1 MKSKFSYKSKRT
13 IIIAAVIT
21 VLLAGTATGVY
32 FFTKGNAQAQAAG
45 DGNTTMQ
52 EEQHGEAPIE
62 NQSGEQTTTPSNN
75 EQEETNQ
82 NQTGEQQTTE
92 EQQENQEQ
100 TTNTQST
107 QNNQT
112 TTTATTGEVPNQE
125 YVTER
130 EETIINPWETLTV
143 GWGPTQFAPIVA
155 TANLNANKSNLTIAK
170 IADKENVKTG
180 DTITYTISVENTG
193 DKVAKAIIYDNIPEG
208 TVLLDKDNKE
218 DENTKKL
225 TWRVTVEPGKVEKV
239 EFTVRVKSTEGTIK
253 NAAIVNGKTTNETKT
268 GVVNIKTTKIST
280 PSATPLHEMDQITYT
295 LTAKNSGDGE
305 GIVKISD
312 IVPQG
317 TTLVENSI
325 KLENKIYTEAELNEG
340 IDVTLGGKEE
350 KSITFTVT
358 INPFKEEKII
368 IRNAE
373 AKQDGENIPGT
384 EDEVEKEYVS
394 ININKEFVDKE
405 NIDKY
410 RPTEVL
416 FGLYA
421 NENSNAIITTT
432 TLNEQN
438 NWKGSFTGLDKYDL
452 ETKALINYDVREIEV
467 DKNYTPTYDS
477 ERKGN
482 NITFNFTNILKYENV
497 ITSVT
502 ANKIWNDNE
511 GKVGAR
517 TSVTFELYKD
527 GEATGITQT
536 ASDSLKWK
544 VTFQN
549 LQKYH
554 NDGTP
559 IKYTV
564 VEITKLEHYKEPS
577 YTNIGSVLFVTNT
590 IDYTTFS
597 KDVKIT
603 KKWVNPANTEHSDIT
618 IDLYQ
623 SGNQNVF
630 RTVTLKNGETEYT
643 FTNLPKYDSEG
654 NEYIYTAVEQNV
666 EGYTTSYSD
675 DKLTIINTINQE
687 NTVKVEGTKTW
698 VDPQGTEHPTITIN
712 LLKNGTIEDV
722 KTLENGTTT
731 YSFENLPKYKTND
744 DGSYILDENGNVQL
758 NVYTVTENAVEGYTS
773 AQNGTNF
780 TNTINQ
786 EKISVSGTKTWIAP
800 QGTEHPTI
808 TINLLKDSVKV
819 DSRELTNGIT
829 TYSFDNLDK
838 YDLTDGHE
846 YVYTVSEE
854 TVRGYTSAQD
864 GTNFTNTIKQE
875 KISVSGTKTWIDPQG
890 TEHPTITINLLKDGN
905 KVDFRELTN
914 GTTTYSFDNLEKYDL
929 TDGHEYVY
937 TVTENT
943 VEGYTTTQD
952 GTNFTNTIEQDN
964 SVSVV
969 GTKVWIDPQGTEHQT
984 ITITLLKDGE
994 KTDKIVTLENGNTQ
1008 YSFTGLDKY
1017 APDGHIYEY
1026 TVEETPVE
1034 GYTTTYSQDHKTI
1047 ITNTINQEKISVSG
1061 TKTWID
1067 PQGTEHPTITINL
1080 LRNGVE
1086 IDSRELANGTTTY
1099 SFDNLD
1105 KYAPDGSIYNYTVE
1119 EENVEGYT
1127 TTQNGTNFTNT
1138 IKQEKISVS
1147 GTKTWIDPQG
1157 TEHPTITINLLRNG
1171 VEIDSREL
1179 ANGTTT
1185 YSFDNLDKY
1194 APDGSIYNYTVE
1206 EENVEGYTTTQNG
1219 TNFTN
1224 TIKQEKISVSGTKT
1238 WIDPQGTEHPTITIN
1253 LLRNGVEIDSRELA
1267 NGTTT
1272 YSFDNLD
1279 KYAPDGSIY
1288 NYTVEEENVEG
1299 YTTTQNGTNFTNT
1312 IKQEK
1317 ISVSGTKTWI
1327 DPQGTEHPT
1336 ITINLLRNG
1345 VEIDSRE
1352 LANGTTTYSFDN
1364 LDKYAPDGSI
1374 YNYTVE
1380 EENVEG
1386 YTTTQNGTNFTNTI
1400 KQEKISVSGTKTW
1413 IDPQGTEHPTITI
1426 NLLRNGVEIDSR
1438 ELANGT
1444 TTYSF
1449 DNLDKYA
1456 PDGSIYNYTVE
1467 EENVEGYTTTQN
1479 GTDFT
1484 NTIEQDN
1491 TVEVAGTK
1499 TWVEPEGTTLVH
1511 PEITIDLLKNGQPTD
1526 KKVVLEN
1533 GTTEYKFENLPK
1545 YKVDENGEYVLD
1557 NNGNVQLNEYSV
1569 RERTVRNYD
1578 TSYDGYNIT
1587 NTFNQDIQG
1596 TIEITT
1602 TTTSQTS
1609 VKTPLDVVFVLDVSG
1624 SMNDN
1629 DKDKKMVNAVNS
1641 AITTIM
1647 KENPDSRIGVVAYSS
1662 KEDSQY
1668 SNTENAITLLE
1679 LGKYTPKTA
1688 GKYLTI
1694 QENVYYDYYWKEYYD
1709 TISTNVNEKNKTTIN
1724 VYGGTFTQAGIKAG
1738 ASILT
1743 NATTTYT
1750 TTVNGKEKTI
1760 TRTPVM
1766 ILLSD
1771 GDPTYYKT
1779 DFEGL
1784 TGSKQGN
1791 GNNTTENEAYYT
1803 IRTADHFKK
1812 QITSH
1817 YYGTTGTKSKFY
1829 TIGLNMSGTLS
1840 ETILNP
1846 TAENV
1851 NKCDSEGYDN
1861 YGWISK
1867 RNVKGKLYDK
1877 IIADGS
1883 ADKYSYADKSYVGT
1897 MTTTDLENIFNTII
1911 DDNSTSTEMRD
1922 ITLEESNARRVNL
1935 EGIDTSKEFKLTIES
1950 TTYNFETAQSNGYV
1964 KGNDT
1969 EGYYVDLTNVEKGTS
1984 ITISYHK

>member
-100 TTNTQST
+100 TTNTQAT

-143 GWGPTQFAPIVA
+143 GWGPTQFASIA
-155 TANLNANKSNLTIAK
+155 STANLTAKKSNLEIHKTVDKKSVK
-170 IADKENVKTG
+170 IG
-180 DTITYTISVENTG
+180 DTLTYTISVKNNG
-193 DKVAKAIIYDNIPEG
+193 DKVAKAIIYDNVPEG
-208 TVLLDKDNKE
+208 TVLLNKDNNE

-225 TWRVTVEPGKVEKV
+225 TWRVTVEPGETENV
-239 EFTVRVKSTEGTIK
+239 EFTVRVKAEKGTIK
-253 NAAIVNGKTTNETKT
+253 NSAIVNGKTTNETKT

-280 PSATPLHEMDQITYT
+280 PLATPLHEMDQITYT

-410 RPTEVL
+410 RPTEIL

-603 KKWVNPANTEHSDIT
+603 KKWVDPANTEHSDIT

-1138 IKQEKISVS
+1138 INQKKISVS
-1147 GTKTWIDPQG
+1147 GTKTWIAPQG
-1157 TEHPTITINLLRNG
+1157 AEHPTITINLLR
-1171 VEIDSREL
+1171 DSVKVDFREL
-1179 ANGTTT
+1179 TNGTTT
-1185 YSFDNLDKY
+1185 YLFDNLDKY
-1194 APDGSIYNYTVE
+1194 NLTDGHEYVYTVSE
-1206 EENVEGYTTTQNG
+1206 EIVEGYT
-1219 TNFTN
+1219 
-1224 TIKQEKISVSGTKT
+1224 S
-1238 WIDPQGTEHPTITIN
+1238 
-1253 LLRNGVEIDSRELA
+1253 A
-1267 NGTTT
+1267 
-1272 YSFDNLD
+1272 
-1279 KYAPDGSIY
+1279 
-1288 NYTVEEENVEG
+1288 
-1299 YTTTQNGTNFTNT
+1299 
-1312 IKQEK
+1312 
-1317 ISVSGTKTWI
+1317 
-1327 DPQGTEHPT
+1327 
-1336 ITINLLRNG
+1336 
-1345 VEIDSRE
+1345 
-1352 LANGTTTYSFDN
+1352 
-1364 LDKYAPDGSI
+1364 
-1374 YNYTVE
+1374 
-1380 EENVEG
+1380 
-1386 YTTTQNGTNFTNTI
+1386 
-1400 KQEKISVSGTKTW
+1400 
-1413 IDPQGTEHPTITI
+1413 
-1426 NLLRNGVEIDSR
+1426 
-1438 ELANGT
+1438 
-1444 TTYSF
+1444 
-1449 DNLDKYA
+1449 
-1456 PDGSIYNYTVE
+1456 
-1467 EENVEGYTTTQN
+1467 QN

-1499 TWVEPEGTTLVH
+1499 TWVDPEGTTLVH

-1578 TSYDGYNIT
+1578 TFYDGYNIT

-1602 TTTSQTS
+1602 TTPSQTS
-1609 VKTPLDVVFVLDVSG
+1609 VKTPLDVVFVLDVSE

-1629 DKDKKMVNAVNS
+1629 DNDKKMVNAVNS

-1779 DFEGL
+1779 DFKGL
-1784 TGSKQGN
+1784 TGSRQGS
-1791 GNNTTENEAYYT
+1791 GSDTTENEAYYT
-1803 IRTADHFKK
+1803 IRTADYYKQ

-1817 YYGTTGTKSKFY
+1817 YYGTTGTMSKFY

-1846 TAENV
+1846 TKANLEKC
-1851 NKCDSEGYDN
+1851 NKEGTEI
-1861 YGWISK
+1861 ISHWWGTTTE

-1877 IIADGS
+1877 IKNDGD
-1883 ADKYSYADKSYVGT
+1883 AGQYSYADKSYPGS
-1897 MTTTDLENIFNTII
+1897 MSSEDLQSIFNTII
-1911 DDNSTSTEMRD
+1911 NDNSTSTETRD

-1969 EGYYVDLTNVEKGTS
+1969 EGYYVDLTNVKKGTS

>member
-603 KKWVNPANTEHSDIT
+603 KKWVDPANTEHSDIT

-1127 TTQNGTNFTNT
+1127 TTQNGTNFINT
-1138 IKQEKISVS
+1138 INQKKISVS
-1147 GTKTWIDPQG
+1147 GTKTWIAPQG
-1157 TEHPTITINLLRNG
+1157 AEHPTITINLLR
-1171 VEIDSREL
+1171 DSVKVDFREL
-1179 ANGTTT
+1179 TNGTTT
-1185 YSFDNLDKY
+1185 YLFDNLDKY
-1194 APDGSIYNYTVE
+1194 NLTDGHEYVYTVSE
-1206 EENVEGYTTTQNG
+1206 EIVEGYT
-1219 TNFTN
+1219 
-1224 TIKQEKISVSGTKT
+1224 S
-1238 WIDPQGTEHPTITIN
+1238 
-1253 LLRNGVEIDSRELA
+1253 A
-1267 NGTTT
+1267 
-1272 YSFDNLD
+1272 
-1279 KYAPDGSIY
+1279 
-1288 NYTVEEENVEG
+1288 
-1299 YTTTQNGTNFTNT
+1299 
-1312 IKQEK
+1312 
-1317 ISVSGTKTWI
+1317 
-1327 DPQGTEHPT
+1327 
-1336 ITINLLRNG
+1336 
-1345 VEIDSRE
+1345 
-1352 LANGTTTYSFDN
+1352 
-1364 LDKYAPDGSI
+1364 
-1374 YNYTVE
+1374 
-1380 EENVEG
+1380 
-1386 YTTTQNGTNFTNTI
+1386 
-1400 KQEKISVSGTKTW
+1400 
-1413 IDPQGTEHPTITI
+1413 
-1426 NLLRNGVEIDSR
+1426 
-1438 ELANGT
+1438 
-1444 TTYSF
+1444 
-1449 DNLDKYA
+1449 
-1456 PDGSIYNYTVE
+1456 
-1467 EENVEGYTTTQN
+1467 QN

-1499 TWVEPEGTTLVH
+1499 TWVDPEGTTLVH

-1578 TSYDGYNIT
+1578 TFYDGYNIT

-1602 TTTSQTS
+1602 TTPSQTS
-1609 VKTPLDVVFVLDVSG
+1609 VKTPLDVVFVLDVSE

-1629 DKDKKMVNAVNS
+1629 DNDKKMVNAVNS

-1779 DFEGL
+1779 DFKGL
-1784 TGSKQGN
+1784 TGSRQGS
-1791 GNNTTENEAYYT
+1791 GSDTTENEAYYT
-1803 IRTADHFKK
+1803 IRTADYYKQ

-1817 YYGTTGTKSKFY
+1817 YYGTTGTMSKFY

-1846 TAENV
+1846 TKANLEKC
-1851 NKCDSEGYDN
+1851 NKEGTEI
-1861 YGWISK
+1861 ISHWWGTTTE

-1877 IIADGS
+1877 IKNDGD
-1883 ADKYSYADKSYVGT
+1883 AGQYSYADKSYPGS
-1897 MTTTDLENIFNTII
+1897 MSSEELQSIFNTII
-1911 DDNSTSTEMRD
+1911 NDNSTSTETRD

-1969 EGYYVDLTNVEKGTS
+1969 EGYYVDLTNVKKGTS

>member
-280 PSATPLHEMDQITYT
+280 PLATPLHEMDQITYT

-410 RPTEVL
+410 RPTEIL

-603 KKWVNPANTEHSDIT
+603 KKWVDPANTEHSDIT

-1105 KYAPDGSIYNYTVE
+1105 QYAPDGSIYNYTVE

-1138 IKQEKISVS
+1138 INQKKISVS

-1157 TEHPTITINLLRNG
+1157 TEHQTITINLLRNG

-1219 TNFTN
+1219 TNFIN
-1224 TIKQEKISVSGTKT
+1224 TINQKKISVSGTKT
-1238 WIDPQGTEHPTITIN
+1238 WIAPQGAEHPTITIN
-1253 LLRNGVEIDSRELA
+1253 LLRDSVKVDFRELT

-1272 YSFDNLD
+1272 YLFDNLD
-1279 KYAPDGSIY
+1279 KYNLTDGHEY
-1288 NYTVEEENVEG
+1288 VYTVSEEIVEG
-1299 YTTTQNGTNFTNT
+1299 YT
-1312 IKQEK
+1312 
-1317 ISVSGTKTWI
+1317 S
-1327 DPQGTEHPT
+1327 
-1336 ITINLLRNG
+1336 
-1345 VEIDSRE
+1345 
-1352 LANGTTTYSFDN
+1352 A
-1364 LDKYAPDGSI
+1364 
-1374 YNYTVE
+1374 
-1380 EENVEG
+1380 
-1386 YTTTQNGTNFTNTI
+1386 
-1400 KQEKISVSGTKTW
+1400 
-1413 IDPQGTEHPTITI
+1413 
-1426 NLLRNGVEIDSR
+1426 
-1438 ELANGT
+1438 
-1444 TTYSF
+1444 
-1449 DNLDKYA
+1449 
-1456 PDGSIYNYTVE
+1456 
-1467 EENVEGYTTTQN
+1467 QN

-1499 TWVEPEGTTLVH
+1499 TWVDPEGTTLVH

-1569 RERTVRNYD
+1569 REKTVRNYD

-1662 KEDSQY
+1662 KEDNNY
-1668 SNTENAITLLE
+1668 SNEADAVKLFE
-1679 LGKYTPKTA
+1679 LGKYTPKTN

-1694 QENVYYDYYWKEYYD
+1694 TDSSYYDYDRRQYYD
-1709 TISTNVNEKNKTTIN
+1709 KDIISTNVNEQSDKSIN

-1738 ASILT
+1738 AEMLMS
-1743 NATTTYT
+1743 AGTTYT

-1779 DFEGL
+1779 DFKGL
-1784 TGSKQGN
+1784 TGSRQGS
-1791 GNNTTENEAYYT
+1791 GSDTTENEAYYT
-1803 IRTADHFKK
+1803 IRTADYYKQ

-1817 YYGTTGTKSKFY
+1817 YYGTTGTMSKFY

-1846 TAENV
+1846 TKANLE
-1851 NKCDSEGYDN
+1851 KCNSEGTEI
-1861 YGWISK
+1861 ISHWWGTTTE

-1877 IIADGS
+1877 IKNDGD
-1883 ADKYSYADKSYVGT
+1883 AGQYSYADKSYTGS
-1897 MTTTDLENIFNTII
+1897 MSSEELQSIFNTII
-1911 DDNSTSTEMRD
+1911 NDNSTSTETRD

>member
-1 MKSKFSYKSKRT
+1 M
-13 IIIAAVIT
+13 
-21 VLLAGTATGVY
+21 
-32 FFTKGNAQAQAAG
+32 
-45 DGNTTMQ
+45 
-52 EEQHGEAPIE
+52 E
-62 NQSGEQTTTPSNN
+62 
-75 EQEETNQ
+75 
-82 NQTGEQQTTE
+82 
-92 EQQENQEQ
+92 
-100 TTNTQST
+100 
-107 QNNQT
+107 
-112 TTTATTGEVPNQE
+112 
-125 YVTER
+125 
-130 EETIINPWETLTV
+130 
-143 GWGPTQFAPIVA
+143 
-155 TANLNANKSNLTIAK
+155 K
-170 IADKENVKTG
+170 I
-180 DTITYTISVENTG
+180 
-193 DKVAKAIIYDNIPEG
+193 
-208 TVLLDKDNKE
+208 
-218 DENTKKL
+218 
-225 TWRVTVEPGKVEKV
+225 
-239 EFTVRVKSTEGTIK
+239 F
-253 NAAIVNGKTTNETKT
+253 
-268 GVVNIKTTKIST
+268 
-280 PSATPLHEMDQITYT
+280 
-295 LTAKNSGDGE
+295 
-305 GIVKISD
+305 
-312 IVPQG
+312 
-317 TTLVENSI
+317 
-325 KLENKIYTEAELNEG
+325 
-340 IDVTLGGKEE
+340 
-350 KSITFTVT
+350 
-358 INPFKEEKII
+358 EEKII

-410 RPTEVL
+410 RPTEIL

-603 KKWVNPANTEHSDIT
+603 KKWVDPANTEHSDIT

-1105 KYAPDGSIYNYTVE
+1105 QYAPDGSIYNYTVE

-1138 IKQEKISVS
+1138 INQKKISVS
-1147 GTKTWIDPQG
+1147 GTKTWVDPQG
-1157 TEHPTITINLLRNG
+1157 TEHQTITINLLRNG

-1219 TNFTN
+1219 TNFIN
-1224 TIKQEKISVSGTKT
+1224 TINQKKISVSGTKT
-1238 WIDPQGTEHPTITIN
+1238 WIAPQGAEHPTITIN
-1253 LLRNGVEIDSRELA
+1253 LLRDSVKVDFRELT

-1272 YSFDNLD
+1272 YLFDNLD
-1279 KYAPDGSIY
+1279 KYNLTDGHEY
-1288 NYTVEEENVEG
+1288 VYTVSEEIVEG
-1299 YTTTQNGTNFTNT
+1299 YT
-1312 IKQEK
+1312 
-1317 ISVSGTKTWI
+1317 S
-1327 DPQGTEHPT
+1327 
-1336 ITINLLRNG
+1336 
-1345 VEIDSRE
+1345 
-1352 LANGTTTYSFDN
+1352 A
-1364 LDKYAPDGSI
+1364 
-1374 YNYTVE
+1374 
-1380 EENVEG
+1380 
-1386 YTTTQNGTNFTNTI
+1386 
-1400 KQEKISVSGTKTW
+1400 
-1413 IDPQGTEHPTITI
+1413 
-1426 NLLRNGVEIDSR
+1426 
-1438 ELANGT
+1438 
-1444 TTYSF
+1444 
-1449 DNLDKYA
+1449 
-1456 PDGSIYNYTVE
+1456 
-1467 EENVEGYTTTQN
+1467 QN

-1499 TWVEPEGTTLVH
+1499 TWVDPEGTTLVH

-1578 TSYDGYNIT
+1578 TFYDGYNIT

-1602 TTTSQTS
+1602 TTPSQTS
-1609 VKTPLDVVFVLDVSG
+1609 VKTPLDVVFVLDVSE

-1629 DKDKKMVNAVNS
+1629 DNDKKMVNAVNS

-1779 DFEGL
+1779 DFKGL
-1784 TGSKQGN
+1784 TGSRQGS
-1791 GNNTTENEAYYT
+1791 GSDTTENEAYYT
-1803 IRTADHFKK
+1803 IRTADYYKQ

-1817 YYGTTGTKSKFY
+1817 YYGTTGTMSKFY

-1846 TAENV
+1846 TKANLEKC
-1851 NKCDSEGYDN
+1851 NKEGTEI
-1861 YGWISK
+1861 ISHWWGTTTE

-1877 IIADGS
+1877 IKNDGD
-1883 ADKYSYADKSYVGT
+1883 AGQYSYADKSYPGS
-1897 MTTTDLENIFNTII
+1897 MSSEDLQSIFNTII
-1911 DDNSTSTEMRD
+1911 NDNSTSTETRD

-1969 EGYYVDLTNVEKGTS
+1969 EGYYVDLTNVKKGTS

>member
-603 KKWVNPANTEHSDIT
+603 KKWVDPANTEHSDIT

-758 NVYTVTENAVEGYTS
+758 N
-773 AQNGTNF
+773 
-780 TNTINQ
+780 
-786 EKISVSGTKTWIAP
+786 
-800 QGTEHPTI
+800 
-808 TINLLKDSVKV
+808 
-819 DSRELTNGIT
+819 
-829 TYSFDNLDK
+829 
-838 YDLTDGHE
+838 
-846 YVYTVSEE
+846 
-854 TVRGYTSAQD
+854 
-864 GTNFTNTIKQE
+864 
-875 KISVSGTKTWIDPQG
+875 
-890 TEHPTITINLLKDGN
+890 
-905 KVDFRELTN
+905 
-914 GTTTYSFDNLEKYDL
+914 
-929 TDGHEYVY
+929 
-937 TVTENT
+937 
-943 VEGYTTTQD
+943 
-952 GTNFTNTIEQDN
+952 
-964 SVSVV
+964 
-969 GTKVWIDPQGTEHQT
+969 
-984 ITITLLKDGE
+984 
-994 KTDKIVTLENGNTQ
+994 
-1008 YSFTGLDKY
+1008 
-1017 APDGHIYEY
+1017 
-1026 TVEETPVE
+1026 
-1034 GYTTTYSQDHKTI
+1034 
-1047 ITNTINQEKISVSG
+1047 
-1061 TKTWID
+1061 
-1067 PQGTEHPTITINL
+1067 
-1080 LRNGVE
+1080 
-1086 IDSRELANGTTTY
+1086 
-1099 SFDNLD
+1099 
-1105 KYAPDGSIYNYTVE
+1105 
-1119 EENVEGYT
+1119 
-1127 TTQNGTNFTNT
+1127 
-1138 IKQEKISVS
+1138 
-1147 GTKTWIDPQG
+1147 
-1157 TEHPTITINLLRNG
+1157 
-1171 VEIDSREL
+1171 
-1179 ANGTTT
+1179 
-1185 YSFDNLDKY
+1185 
-1194 APDGSIYNYTVE
+1194 
-1206 EENVEGYTTTQNG
+1206 
-1219 TNFTN
+1219 
-1224 TIKQEKISVSGTKT
+1224 
-1238 WIDPQGTEHPTITIN
+1238 
-1253 LLRNGVEIDSRELA
+1253 
-1267 NGTTT
+1267 
-1272 YSFDNLD
+1272 
-1279 KYAPDGSIY
+1279 
-1288 NYTVEEENVEG
+1288 
-1299 YTTTQNGTNFTNT
+1299 
-1312 IKQEK
+1312 
-1317 ISVSGTKTWI
+1317 
-1327 DPQGTEHPT
+1327 
-1336 ITINLLRNG
+1336 
-1345 VEIDSRE
+1345 
-1352 LANGTTTYSFDN
+1352 
-1364 LDKYAPDGSI
+1364 
-1374 YNYTVE
+1374 
-1380 EENVEG
+1380 
-1386 YTTTQNGTNFTNTI
+1386 
-1400 KQEKISVSGTKTW
+1400 
-1413 IDPQGTEHPTITI
+1413 
-1426 NLLRNGVEIDSR
+1426 
-1438 ELANGT
+1438 
-1444 TTYSF
+1444 
-1449 DNLDKYA
+1449 
-1456 PDGSIYNYTVE
+1456 
-1467 EENVEGYTTTQN
+1467 
-1479 GTDFT
+1479 
-1484 NTIEQDN
+1484 
-1491 TVEVAGTK
+1491 
-1499 TWVEPEGTTLVH
+1499 
-1511 PEITIDLLKNGQPTD
+1511 
-1526 KKVVLEN
+1526 
-1533 GTTEYKFENLPK
+1533 
-1545 YKVDENGEYVLD
+1545 
-1557 NNGNVQLNEYSV
+1557 EYSV
-1569 RERTVRNYD
+1569 REKTVRNYD

-1602 TTTSQTS
+1602 TTPSQTS
-1609 VKTPLDVVFVLDVSG
+1609 VKTPLDVVFVLDVSE

-1629 DKDKKMVNAVNS
+1629 DNDKKMVNAVNS

-1779 DFEGL
+1779 DFKGL
-1784 TGSKQGN
+1784 TGSRQGS
-1791 GNNTTENEAYYT
+1791 GSDTTENEAYYT
-1803 IRTADHFKK
+1803 IRTADYYKQ

-1817 YYGTTGTKSKFY
+1817 YYGTTGTMSKFY

-1846 TAENV
+1846 TKANLEKC
-1851 NKCDSEGYDN
+1851 NKEGTEI
-1861 YGWISK
+1861 ISHWWGTTTE

-1877 IIADGS
+1877 IKNDGD
-1883 ADKYSYADKSYVGT
+1883 AGQYSYADKSYPGS
-1897 MTTTDLENIFNTII
+1897 MSSEDLQSIFNTII
-1911 DDNSTSTEMRD
+1911 NDNSTSTETRD

-1969 EGYYVDLTNVEKGTS
+1969 EGYYVDLTNVKKGTS

>member
-280 PSATPLHEMDQITYT
+280 PLATPLHEMDQITYT

-410 RPTEVL
+410 RPTEIL

-577 YTNIGSVLFVTNT
+577 NTNIGSVLFVTNT

-603 KKWVNPANTEHSDIT
+603 KKWVDPANTEHSDIT

-786 EKISVSGTKTWIAP
+786 EKISVSGTKTWIDP

-1105 KYAPDGSIYNYTVE
+1105 QYAPDGSIYNYTVE

-1127 TTQNGTNFTNT
+1127 TTQNGTNFINT
-1138 IKQEKISVS
+1138 INQKKISVS
-1147 GTKTWIDPQG
+1147 GTKTWIAPQG
-1157 TEHPTITINLLRNG
+1157 AEHPTITINLLR
-1171 VEIDSREL
+1171 DSVKVDFREL
-1179 ANGTTT
+1179 TNGTTT
-1185 YSFDNLDKY
+1185 YLFDNLDKY
-1194 APDGSIYNYTVE
+1194 NLTDGHEYVYTVSE
-1206 EENVEGYTTTQNG
+1206 EIVEGYT
-1219 TNFTN
+1219 
-1224 TIKQEKISVSGTKT
+1224 S
-1238 WIDPQGTEHPTITIN
+1238 
-1253 LLRNGVEIDSRELA
+1253 A
-1267 NGTTT
+1267 
-1272 YSFDNLD
+1272 
-1279 KYAPDGSIY
+1279 
-1288 NYTVEEENVEG
+1288 
-1299 YTTTQNGTNFTNT
+1299 
-1312 IKQEK
+1312 
-1317 ISVSGTKTWI
+1317 
-1327 DPQGTEHPT
+1327 
-1336 ITINLLRNG
+1336 
-1345 VEIDSRE
+1345 
-1352 LANGTTTYSFDN
+1352 
-1364 LDKYAPDGSI
+1364 
-1374 YNYTVE
+1374 
-1380 EENVEG
+1380 
-1386 YTTTQNGTNFTNTI
+1386 
-1400 KQEKISVSGTKTW
+1400 
-1413 IDPQGTEHPTITI
+1413 
-1426 NLLRNGVEIDSR
+1426 
-1438 ELANGT
+1438 
-1444 TTYSF
+1444 
-1449 DNLDKYA
+1449 
-1456 PDGSIYNYTVE
+1456 
-1467 EENVEGYTTTQN
+1467 QN

-1499 TWVEPEGTTLVH
+1499 TWVDPEGTTLVH

-1569 RERTVRNYD
+1569 REKTVRNYD

-1662 KEDSQY
+1662 KEDNNY
-1668 SNTENAITLLE
+1668 SNEADAVKLFE
-1679 LGKYTPKTA
+1679 LGKYTPKTN

-1694 QENVYYDYYWKEYYD
+1694 TDSSYYDYDRRQYYD
-1709 TISTNVNEKNKTTIN
+1709 KDIISTNVNEQSDKSIN

-1738 ASILT
+1738 AEMLMS
-1743 NATTTYT
+1743 AGTTYT

-1779 DFEGL
+1779 DFKGL
-1784 TGSKQGN
+1784 TGSRQGS
-1791 GNNTTENEAYYT
+1791 GSDTTENEAYYT
-1803 IRTADHFKK
+1803 IRTADYYKQ

-1817 YYGTTGTKSKFY
+1817 YYGTTGTMSKFY

-1846 TAENV
+1846 TKANLE
-1851 NKCDSEGYDN
+1851 KCNSEGTEI
-1861 YGWISK
+1861 ISHWWGTTTE

-1877 IIADGS
+1877 IKNDGD
-1883 ADKYSYADKSYVGT
+1883 AGQYSYADKSYTGS
-1897 MTTTDLENIFNTII
+1897 MSSEELQSIFNTII
-1911 DDNSTSTEMRD
+1911 NDNSTSTETRD

>member
-603 KKWVNPANTEHSDIT
+603 KKWVDPANTEHSDIT

-1138 IKQEKISVS
+1138 INQKKISVS
-1147 GTKTWIDPQG
+1147 GTKTWIAPQG
-1157 TEHPTITINLLRNG
+1157 AEHPTITINLLR
-1171 VEIDSREL
+1171 DSVKVDFREL
-1179 ANGTTT
+1179 TNGTTT
-1185 YSFDNLDKY
+1185 YLFDNLDKY
-1194 APDGSIYNYTVE
+1194 NLTDGHEYVYTVSE
-1206 EENVEGYTTTQNG
+1206 EIVEGYTSAQNG
-1219 TNFTN
+1219 TN
-1224 TIKQEKISVSGTKT
+1224 
-1238 WIDPQGTEHPTITIN
+1238 
-1253 LLRNGVEIDSRELA
+1253 
-1267 NGTTT
+1267 
-1272 YSFDNLD
+1272 
-1279 KYAPDGSIY
+1279 
-1288 NYTVEEENVEG
+1288 
-1299 YTTTQNGTNFTNT
+1299 
-1312 IKQEK
+1312 
-1317 ISVSGTKTWI
+1317 
-1327 DPQGTEHPT
+1327 
-1336 ITINLLRNG
+1336 
-1345 VEIDSRE
+1345 
-1352 LANGTTTYSFDN
+1352 
-1364 LDKYAPDGSI
+1364 
-1374 YNYTVE
+1374 
-1380 EENVEG
+1380 
-1386 YTTTQNGTNFTNTI
+1386 
-1400 KQEKISVSGTKTW
+1400 
-1413 IDPQGTEHPTITI
+1413 
-1426 NLLRNGVEIDSR
+1426 
-1438 ELANGT
+1438 
-1444 TTYSF
+1444 
-1449 DNLDKYA
+1449 
-1456 PDGSIYNYTVE
+1456 
-1467 EENVEGYTTTQN
+1467 
-1479 GTDFT
+1479 FT

-1629 DKDKKMVNAVNS
+1629 DKDTKMVNAVNS

-1861 YGWISK
+1861 YGWTSK

>member
-603 KKWVNPANTEHSDIT
+603 KKWVDLKDTKHSDIT

-630 RTVTLKNGETEYT
+630 KTVTLKNGEIEYI
-643 FTNLPKYDSEG
+643 FRNLPKYDAEG

-1127 TTQNGTNFTNT
+1127 TTQNGTNFINT
-1138 IKQEKISVS
+1138 INQKKISVS
-1147 GTKTWIDPQG
+1147 GTKTWIAPQG
-1157 TEHPTITINLLRNG
+1157 AEHPTITINLLR
-1171 VEIDSREL
+1171 DSVKVDFREL
-1179 ANGTTT
+1179 TNGTTT
-1185 YSFDNLDKY
+1185 YLFDNLDKY
-1194 APDGSIYNYTVE
+1194 NLTDGHEYVYTVSE
-1206 EENVEGYTTTQNG
+1206 EIVEGYT
-1219 TNFTN
+1219 
-1224 TIKQEKISVSGTKT
+1224 S
-1238 WIDPQGTEHPTITIN
+1238 
-1253 LLRNGVEIDSRELA
+1253 A
-1267 NGTTT
+1267 
-1272 YSFDNLD
+1272 
-1279 KYAPDGSIY
+1279 
-1288 NYTVEEENVEG
+1288 
-1299 YTTTQNGTNFTNT
+1299 
-1312 IKQEK
+1312 
-1317 ISVSGTKTWI
+1317 
-1327 DPQGTEHPT
+1327 
-1336 ITINLLRNG
+1336 
-1345 VEIDSRE
+1345 
-1352 LANGTTTYSFDN
+1352 
-1364 LDKYAPDGSI
+1364 
-1374 YNYTVE
+1374 
-1380 EENVEG
+1380 
-1386 YTTTQNGTNFTNTI
+1386 
-1400 KQEKISVSGTKTW
+1400 
-1413 IDPQGTEHPTITI
+1413 
-1426 NLLRNGVEIDSR
+1426 
-1438 ELANGT
+1438 
-1444 TTYSF
+1444 
-1449 DNLDKYA
+1449 
-1456 PDGSIYNYTVE
+1456 
-1467 EENVEGYTTTQN
+1467 QN

-1499 TWVEPEGTTLVH
+1499 TWVDPEGTTLVH

-1578 TSYDGYNIT
+1578 TFYDGYNIT

-1602 TTTSQTS
+1602 TTPSQTS
-1609 VKTPLDVVFVLDVSG
+1609 VKTPLDVVFVLDVSE

-1629 DKDKKMVNAVNS
+1629 DNDKKMVNAVNS

-1779 DFEGL
+1779 DFKGL
-1784 TGSKQGN
+1784 TGSRQGS
-1791 GNNTTENEAYYT
+1791 GSDTTENEAYYT
-1803 IRTADHFKK
+1803 IRTADYYKQ

-1817 YYGTTGTKSKFY
+1817 YYGTTGTMSKFY

-1846 TAENV
+1846 TKANLEKC
-1851 NKCDSEGYDN
+1851 NKEGTEI
-1861 YGWISK
+1861 ISHWWGTTTE

-1877 IIADGS
+1877 IKNDGD
-1883 ADKYSYADKSYVGT
+1883 AGQYSYADKSYPGS
-1897 MTTTDLENIFNTII
+1897 MSSEDLQSIFNTII
-1911 DDNSTSTEMRD
+1911 NDNSTSTETRD

-1935 EGIDTSKEFKLTIES
+1935 EGIDTSKEFKLTIGS

>member
-603 KKWVNPANTEHSDIT
+603 KKWVDPANTEHSDIT

-698 VDPQGTEHPTITIN
+698 VDPQGTEHPKITIN

-800 QGTEHPTI
+800 QGAEHPTI
-808 TINLLKDSVKV
+808 TINLLRDSVKV
-819 DSRELTNGIT
+819 DFRELTNGTT
-829 TYSFDNLDK
+829 TYLFDNLDK
-838 YDLTDGHE
+838 YNLTDGHE

-854 TVRGYTSAQD
+854 IVEGYTSA
-864 GTNFTNTIKQE
+864 
-875 KISVSGTKTWIDPQG
+875 
-890 TEHPTITINLLKDGN
+890 
-905 KVDFRELTN
+905 
-914 GTTTYSFDNLEKYDL
+914 
-929 TDGHEYVY
+929 
-937 TVTENT
+937 
-943 VEGYTTTQD
+943 
-952 GTNFTNTIEQDN
+952 
-964 SVSVV
+964 
-969 GTKVWIDPQGTEHQT
+969 
-984 ITITLLKDGE
+984 
-994 KTDKIVTLENGNTQ
+994 
-1008 YSFTGLDKY
+1008 
-1017 APDGHIYEY
+1017 
-1026 TVEETPVE
+1026 
-1034 GYTTTYSQDHKTI
+1034 
-1047 ITNTINQEKISVSG
+1047 
-1061 TKTWID
+1061 
-1067 PQGTEHPTITINL
+1067 
-1080 LRNGVE
+1080 
-1086 IDSRELANGTTTY
+1086 
-1099 SFDNLD
+1099 
-1105 KYAPDGSIYNYTVE
+1105 
-1119 EENVEGYT
+1119 
-1127 TTQNGTNFTNT
+1127 
-1138 IKQEKISVS
+1138 
-1147 GTKTWIDPQG
+1147 
-1157 TEHPTITINLLRNG
+1157 
-1171 VEIDSREL
+1171 
-1179 ANGTTT
+1179 
-1185 YSFDNLDKY
+1185 
-1194 APDGSIYNYTVE
+1194 
-1206 EENVEGYTTTQNG
+1206 
-1219 TNFTN
+1219 
-1224 TIKQEKISVSGTKT
+1224 
-1238 WIDPQGTEHPTITIN
+1238 
-1253 LLRNGVEIDSRELA
+1253 
-1267 NGTTT
+1267 
-1272 YSFDNLD
+1272 
-1279 KYAPDGSIY
+1279 
-1288 NYTVEEENVEG
+1288 
-1299 YTTTQNGTNFTNT
+1299 
-1312 IKQEK
+1312 
-1317 ISVSGTKTWI
+1317 
-1327 DPQGTEHPT
+1327 
-1336 ITINLLRNG
+1336 
-1345 VEIDSRE
+1345 
-1352 LANGTTTYSFDN
+1352 
-1364 LDKYAPDGSI
+1364 
-1374 YNYTVE
+1374 
-1380 EENVEG
+1380 
-1386 YTTTQNGTNFTNTI
+1386 
-1400 KQEKISVSGTKTW
+1400 
-1413 IDPQGTEHPTITI
+1413 
-1426 NLLRNGVEIDSR
+1426 
-1438 ELANGT
+1438 
-1444 TTYSF
+1444 
-1449 DNLDKYA
+1449 
-1456 PDGSIYNYTVE
+1456 
-1467 EENVEGYTTTQN
+1467 QN

-1499 TWVEPEGTTLVH
+1499 TWVDPEGTTLVH

-1578 TSYDGYNIT
+1578 TFYDGYNIT

-1602 TTTSQTS
+1602 TTPSQTS
-1609 VKTPLDVVFVLDVSG
+1609 VKTPLDVVFVLDVSE

-1629 DKDKKMVNAVNS
+1629 DNDKKMVNAVNS

-1779 DFEGL
+1779 DFKGL
-1784 TGSKQGN
+1784 TGSRQGS
-1791 GNNTTENEAYYT
+1791 GSDTTENEAYYT
-1803 IRTADHFKK
+1803 IRTADYYKQ

-1817 YYGTTGTKSKFY
+1817 YYGTTGTMSKFY

-1846 TAENV
+1846 TKANLEKC
-1851 NKCDSEGYDN
+1851 NKEGTEI
-1861 YGWISK
+1861 ISHWWGTTTE

-1877 IIADGS
+1877 IKNDGD
-1883 ADKYSYADKSYVGT
+1883 AGQYSYADKSYPGS
-1897 MTTTDLENIFNTII
+1897 MSSEDLQSIFNTII
-1911 DDNSTSTEMRD
+1911 NDNSTSTETRD

-1950 TTYNFETAQSNGYV
+1950 TTYNFKKAQSNGYV

-1969 EGYYVDLTNVEKGTS
+1969 EGYYVDLTNVKKGTS

>member
-603 KKWVNPANTEHSDIT
+603 KKWVDPANTEHSDIT

-1067 PQGTEHPTITINL
+1067 PQGTEHQTITINL

-1138 IKQEKISVS
+1138 INQKKISVS
-1147 GTKTWIDPQG
+1147 GTKTWIAPQG
-1157 TEHPTITINLLRNG
+1157 AEHPTITINLLR
-1171 VEIDSREL
+1171 DSVKVDFREL
-1179 ANGTTT
+1179 TNGTTT
-1185 YSFDNLDKY
+1185 YLFDNLDKY
-1194 APDGSIYNYTVE
+1194 NLTDGHEYVYTVSE
-1206 EENVEGYTTTQNG
+1206 EIVEGYT
-1219 TNFTN
+1219 
-1224 TIKQEKISVSGTKT
+1224 S
-1238 WIDPQGTEHPTITIN
+1238 
-1253 LLRNGVEIDSRELA
+1253 A
-1267 NGTTT
+1267 
-1272 YSFDNLD
+1272 
-1279 KYAPDGSIY
+1279 
-1288 NYTVEEENVEG
+1288 
-1299 YTTTQNGTNFTNT
+1299 
-1312 IKQEK
+1312 
-1317 ISVSGTKTWI
+1317 
-1327 DPQGTEHPT
+1327 
-1336 ITINLLRNG
+1336 
-1345 VEIDSRE
+1345 
-1352 LANGTTTYSFDN
+1352 
-1364 LDKYAPDGSI
+1364 
-1374 YNYTVE
+1374 
-1380 EENVEG
+1380 
-1386 YTTTQNGTNFTNTI
+1386 
-1400 KQEKISVSGTKTW
+1400 
-1413 IDPQGTEHPTITI
+1413 
-1426 NLLRNGVEIDSR
+1426 
-1438 ELANGT
+1438 
-1444 TTYSF
+1444 
-1449 DNLDKYA
+1449 
-1456 PDGSIYNYTVE
+1456 
-1467 EENVEGYTTTQN
+1467 QN

-1499 TWVEPEGTTLVH
+1499 TWVDPEGTTLVH

-1578 TSYDGYNIT
+1578 TFYDGYNIT

-1602 TTTSQTS
+1602 TTPSQTS
-1609 VKTPLDVVFVLDVSG
+1609 VKTPLDVVFVLDVSE

-1629 DKDKKMVNAVNS
+1629 DNDKKMVNAVNS

-1779 DFEGL
+1779 DFKGL
-1784 TGSKQGN
+1784 TGSRQGS
-1791 GNNTTENEAYYT
+1791 GSDTTENEAYYT
-1803 IRTADHFKK
+1803 IRTADYYKQ

-1817 YYGTTGTKSKFY
+1817 YYGTTGTMSKFY

-1846 TAENV
+1846 TKANLEKC
-1851 NKCDSEGYDN
+1851 NKEGTEI
-1861 YGWISK
+1861 ISHWWGTTTE

-1877 IIADGS
+1877 IKNDGD
-1883 ADKYSYADKSYVGT
+1883 AGQYSYADKSYPGS
-1897 MTTTDLENIFNTII
+1897 MSSEDLQSIFNTII
-1911 DDNSTSTEMRD
+1911 NDNSTSTETRD

-1969 EGYYVDLTNVEKGTS
+1969 EGYYVDLTNVKKGTS

>member
-100 TTNTQST
+100 TTNTQAT

-143 GWGPTQFAPIVA
+143 GWGPTQFASIA
-155 TANLNANKSNLTIAK
+155 STANLTAKKSNLEIHKTVDKKSVK
-170 IADKENVKTG
+170 IG
-180 DTITYTISVENTG
+180 DTLTYTISVKNNG
-193 DKVAKAIIYDNIPEG
+193 DKVAKAIIYDNVPEG
-208 TVLLDKDNKE
+208 TVLLNKDNNE

-225 TWRVTVEPGKVEKV
+225 TWRVTVEPGETENV
-239 EFTVRVKSTEGTIK
+239 EFTVRVKAEKGTIK
-253 NAAIVNGKTTNETKT
+253 NSAIVNGKTTNETKT

-280 PSATPLHEMDQITYT
+280 PLATPLHEMDQITYT

-410 RPTEVL
+410 RPTEIL

-603 KKWVNPANTEHSDIT
+603 KKWVDPANTEHSDIT

-1105 KYAPDGSIYNYTVE
+1105 QYAPDGSIYNYTVE

-1138 IKQEKISVS
+1138 INQKKISVS
-1147 GTKTWIDPQG
+1147 GTKTWIAPQG
-1157 TEHPTITINLLRNG
+1157 AEHPTITINLLR
-1171 VEIDSREL
+1171 DSVKVDFREL
-1179 ANGTTT
+1179 TNGTTT
-1185 YSFDNLDKY
+1185 YLFDNLDKY
-1194 APDGSIYNYTVE
+1194 NLTDGHEYVYTVSE
-1206 EENVEGYTTTQNG
+1206 EIVEGYT
-1219 TNFTN
+1219 
-1224 TIKQEKISVSGTKT
+1224 S
-1238 WIDPQGTEHPTITIN
+1238 
-1253 LLRNGVEIDSRELA
+1253 A
-1267 NGTTT
+1267 
-1272 YSFDNLD
+1272 
-1279 KYAPDGSIY
+1279 
-1288 NYTVEEENVEG
+1288 
-1299 YTTTQNGTNFTNT
+1299 
-1312 IKQEK
+1312 
-1317 ISVSGTKTWI
+1317 
-1327 DPQGTEHPT
+1327 
-1336 ITINLLRNG
+1336 
-1345 VEIDSRE
+1345 
-1352 LANGTTTYSFDN
+1352 
-1364 LDKYAPDGSI
+1364 
-1374 YNYTVE
+1374 
-1380 EENVEG
+1380 
-1386 YTTTQNGTNFTNTI
+1386 
-1400 KQEKISVSGTKTW
+1400 
-1413 IDPQGTEHPTITI
+1413 
-1426 NLLRNGVEIDSR
+1426 
-1438 ELANGT
+1438 
-1444 TTYSF
+1444 
-1449 DNLDKYA
+1449 
-1456 PDGSIYNYTVE
+1456 
-1467 EENVEGYTTTQN
+1467 QN

-1499 TWVEPEGTTLVH
+1499 TWVDPEGTTLVH

-1578 TSYDGYNIT
+1578 TFYDGYNIT

-1602 TTTSQTS
+1602 TTPSQTS
-1609 VKTPLDVVFVLDVSG
+1609 VKTPLDVVFVLDVSE

-1629 DKDKKMVNAVNS
+1629 DNDKKMVNAVNS

-1779 DFEGL
+1779 DFKGL
-1784 TGSKQGN
+1784 TGSRQGS
-1791 GNNTTENEAYYT
+1791 GSDTTENEAYYT
-1803 IRTADHFKK
+1803 IRTADYYKQ

-1817 YYGTTGTKSKFY
+1817 YYGTTGTMSKFY

-1846 TAENV
+1846 TKANLEKC
-1851 NKCDSEGYDN
+1851 NKEGTEI
-1861 YGWISK
+1861 ISHWWGTTTE

-1877 IIADGS
+1877 IKNDGD
-1883 ADKYSYADKSYVGT
+1883 AGQYSYADKSYPGS
-1897 MTTTDLENIFNTII
+1897 MSSEDLQSIFNTII
-1911 DDNSTSTEMRD
+1911 NDNSTSTETRD

-1969 EGYYVDLTNVEKGTS
+1969 EGYYVDLTNVKKGTS

>member
-280 PSATPLHEMDQITYT
+280 PLATPLHEMDQITYT

-410 RPTEVL
+410 RPTEIL

-603 KKWVNPANTEHSDIT
+603 KKWVDPANTEHSDIT

-1105 KYAPDGSIYNYTVE
+1105 QYAPDGSIYNYTVE

-1127 TTQNGTNFTNT
+1127 TTQNGTNFINT
-1138 IKQEKISVS
+1138 INQKKISVS
-1147 GTKTWIDPQG
+1147 GTKTWIAPQG
-1157 TEHPTITINLLRNG
+1157 AEHPTITINLLR
-1171 VEIDSREL
+1171 DSVKVDFREL
-1179 ANGTTT
+1179 TNGTTT
-1185 YSFDNLDKY
+1185 YLFDNLDKY
-1194 APDGSIYNYTVE
+1194 NLTDGHEYVYTVSE
-1206 EENVEGYTTTQNG
+1206 EIVEGYT
-1219 TNFTN
+1219 
-1224 TIKQEKISVSGTKT
+1224 S
-1238 WIDPQGTEHPTITIN
+1238 
-1253 LLRNGVEIDSRELA
+1253 A
-1267 NGTTT
+1267 
-1272 YSFDNLD
+1272 
-1279 KYAPDGSIY
+1279 
-1288 NYTVEEENVEG
+1288 
-1299 YTTTQNGTNFTNT
+1299 
-1312 IKQEK
+1312 
-1317 ISVSGTKTWI
+1317 
-1327 DPQGTEHPT
+1327 
-1336 ITINLLRNG
+1336 
-1345 VEIDSRE
+1345 
-1352 LANGTTTYSFDN
+1352 
-1364 LDKYAPDGSI
+1364 
-1374 YNYTVE
+1374 
-1380 EENVEG
+1380 
-1386 YTTTQNGTNFTNTI
+1386 
-1400 KQEKISVSGTKTW
+1400 
-1413 IDPQGTEHPTITI
+1413 
-1426 NLLRNGVEIDSR
+1426 
-1438 ELANGT
+1438 
-1444 TTYSF
+1444 
-1449 DNLDKYA
+1449 
-1456 PDGSIYNYTVE
+1456 
-1467 EENVEGYTTTQN
+1467 QN

-1499 TWVEPEGTTLVH
+1499 TWVDPEGTTLVH

-1578 TSYDGYNIT
+1578 TFYDGYNIT

-1602 TTTSQTS
+1602 TTPSQTS
-1609 VKTPLDVVFVLDVSG
+1609 VKTPLDVVFVLDVSE

-1629 DKDKKMVNAVNS
+1629 DNDKKMVNAVNS

-1779 DFEGL
+1779 DFKGL
-1784 TGSKQGN
+1784 TGSRQGS
-1791 GNNTTENEAYYT
+1791 GSDTTENEAYYT
-1803 IRTADHFKK
+1803 IRTADYYKQ

-1817 YYGTTGTKSKFY
+1817 YYGTTGTMSKFY

-1846 TAENV
+1846 TKANLEKC
-1851 NKCDSEGYDN
+1851 NKEGTEI
-1861 YGWISK
+1861 ISHWWGTTTE

-1877 IIADGS
+1877 IKNDGD
-1883 ADKYSYADKSYVGT
+1883 AGQYSYADKSYPGS
-1897 MTTTDLENIFNTII
+1897 MSSEDLQSIFNTII
-1911 DDNSTSTEMRD
+1911 NDNSTSTETRD

>member
-603 KKWVNPANTEHSDIT
+603 KKWVDLKDTKHSDIT

-630 RTVTLKNGETEYT
+630 KTVTLKNGEIEYI
-643 FTNLPKYDSEG
+643 FRNLPKYDAEG

-698 VDPQGTEHPTITIN
+698 VDPQGTEHPPITIN
-712 LLKNGTIEDV
+712 LLKNGQLTDKKV
-722 KTLENGTTT
+722 VLENGTTT

-786 EKISVSGTKTWIAP
+786 EKISVSGTKTWIDP

-1067 PQGTEHPTITINL
+1067 PQGTEHPTITISL

-1127 TTQNGTNFTNT
+1127 TTQNGTNFINT
-1138 IKQEKISVS
+1138 INQKKISVS
-1147 GTKTWIDPQG
+1147 GTKTWIAPQG
-1157 TEHPTITINLLRNG
+1157 AEHPTITINLLR
-1171 VEIDSREL
+1171 DSVKVDFREL
-1179 ANGTTT
+1179 TNGTTT
-1185 YSFDNLDKY
+1185 YLFDNLDKY
-1194 APDGSIYNYTVE
+1194 NLTDGHEYVYTVSE
-1206 EENVEGYTTTQNG
+1206 EIVEGYT
-1219 TNFTN
+1219 
-1224 TIKQEKISVSGTKT
+1224 S
-1238 WIDPQGTEHPTITIN
+1238 
-1253 LLRNGVEIDSRELA
+1253 A
-1267 NGTTT
+1267 
-1272 YSFDNLD
+1272 
-1279 KYAPDGSIY
+1279 
-1288 NYTVEEENVEG
+1288 
-1299 YTTTQNGTNFTNT
+1299 
-1312 IKQEK
+1312 
-1317 ISVSGTKTWI
+1317 
-1327 DPQGTEHPT
+1327 
-1336 ITINLLRNG
+1336 
-1345 VEIDSRE
+1345 
-1352 LANGTTTYSFDN
+1352 
-1364 LDKYAPDGSI
+1364 
-1374 YNYTVE
+1374 
-1380 EENVEG
+1380 
-1386 YTTTQNGTNFTNTI
+1386 
-1400 KQEKISVSGTKTW
+1400 
-1413 IDPQGTEHPTITI
+1413 
-1426 NLLRNGVEIDSR
+1426 
-1438 ELANGT
+1438 
-1444 TTYSF
+1444 
-1449 DNLDKYA
+1449 
-1456 PDGSIYNYTVE
+1456 
-1467 EENVEGYTTTQN
+1467 QN

-1499 TWVEPEGTTLVH
+1499 TWVDPEGTTLVH

-1578 TSYDGYNIT
+1578 TFYDGYNIT

-1602 TTTSQTS
+1602 TTPSQTS
-1609 VKTPLDVVFVLDVSG
+1609 VKTPLDVVFVLDVSE

-1629 DKDKKMVNAVNS
+1629 DNDKKMVNAVNS

-1779 DFEGL
+1779 DFKGL
-1784 TGSKQGN
+1784 TGSRQGS
-1791 GNNTTENEAYYT
+1791 GSDTTENEAYYT
-1803 IRTADHFKK
+1803 IRTADYYKQ

-1817 YYGTTGTKSKFY
+1817 YYGTTGTMSKFY

-1846 TAENV
+1846 TKANLEKC
-1851 NKCDSEGYDN
+1851 NKEGTEI
-1861 YGWISK
+1861 ISHWWGTTTE

-1877 IIADGS
+1877 IKNDGD
-1883 ADKYSYADKSYVGT
+1883 AGQYSYADKSYPGS
-1897 MTTTDLENIFNTII
+1897 MSSEDLQSIFNTII
-1911 DDNSTSTEMRD
+1911 NDNSTSTETRD

-1969 EGYYVDLTNVEKGTS
+1969 EGYYVDLTNVKKGTS

>member
-603 KKWVNPANTEHSDIT
+603 KKWVDPANTEHSDIT

-1105 KYAPDGSIYNYTVE
+1105 QYAPDGSIYNYTVE

-1138 IKQEKISVS
+1138 INQKKISVS
-1147 GTKTWIDPQG
+1147 GTKTWVDPQG
-1157 TEHPTITINLLRNG
+1157 TEHQTITINLLRNG
-1171 VEIDSREL
+1171 VEIDFREL

-1224 TIKQEKISVSGTKT
+1224 TINQKKISVSGTKT
-1238 WIDPQGTEHPTITIN
+1238 WIAPQGAEHPTITIN
-1253 LLRNGVEIDSRELA
+1253 LLRDSVKVDFRELT

-1272 YSFDNLD
+1272 YLFDNLD
-1279 KYAPDGSIY
+1279 KYNLTDGHEY
-1288 NYTVEEENVEG
+1288 VYTVSEEIVEG
-1299 YTTTQNGTNFTNT
+1299 YT
-1312 IKQEK
+1312 
-1317 ISVSGTKTWI
+1317 S
-1327 DPQGTEHPT
+1327 
-1336 ITINLLRNG
+1336 
-1345 VEIDSRE
+1345 
-1352 LANGTTTYSFDN
+1352 A
-1364 LDKYAPDGSI
+1364 
-1374 YNYTVE
+1374 
-1380 EENVEG
+1380 
-1386 YTTTQNGTNFTNTI
+1386 
-1400 KQEKISVSGTKTW
+1400 
-1413 IDPQGTEHPTITI
+1413 
-1426 NLLRNGVEIDSR
+1426 
-1438 ELANGT
+1438 
-1444 TTYSF
+1444 
-1449 DNLDKYA
+1449 
-1456 PDGSIYNYTVE
+1456 
-1467 EENVEGYTTTQN
+1467 QN

-1499 TWVEPEGTTLVH
+1499 TWVDPEGTTLVH

-1578 TSYDGYNIT
+1578 TFYDGYNIT

-1602 TTTSQTS
+1602 TTPSQTS
-1609 VKTPLDVVFVLDVSG
+1609 VKTPLDVVFVLDVSE

-1629 DKDKKMVNAVNS
+1629 DNDKKMVNAVNS

-1779 DFEGL
+1779 DFKGL
-1784 TGSKQGN
+1784 TGSRQGS
-1791 GNNTTENEAYYT
+1791 GSDTTENEAYYT
-1803 IRTADHFKK
+1803 IRTADYYKQ

-1817 YYGTTGTKSKFY
+1817 YYGTTGTMSKFY

-1846 TAENV
+1846 TKANLEKC
-1851 NKCDSEGYDN
+1851 NKEGTEI
-1861 YGWISK
+1861 ISHWWGTTTE

-1877 IIADGS
+1877 IKNDGD
-1883 ADKYSYADKSYVGT
+1883 AGQYSYADKSYPGS
-1897 MTTTDLENIFNTII
+1897 MSSEDLQSIFNTII
-1911 DDNSTSTEMRD
+1911 NDNSTSTETRD

-1969 EGYYVDLTNVEKGTS
+1969 EGYYVDLTNVKKGTS

>member
-280 PSATPLHEMDQITYT
+280 PLATPLHEMDQITYT

-410 RPTEVL
+410 RPTEIL

-577 YTNIGSVLFVTNT
+577 YENIGSVLFVTNT

-603 KKWVNPANTEHSDIT
+603 KKWVDPANTEHSDIT

-1127 TTQNGTNFTNT
+1127 TTQNGTNFINT
-1138 IKQEKISVS
+1138 INQKKISVS
-1147 GTKTWIDPQG
+1147 GTKTWIAPQG
-1157 TEHPTITINLLRNG
+1157 AEHPTITINLLR
-1171 VEIDSREL
+1171 DSVKVDFREL
-1179 ANGTTT
+1179 TNGTTT
-1185 YSFDNLDKY
+1185 YLFDNLDKY
-1194 APDGSIYNYTVE
+1194 NLTDGHEYVYTVSE
-1206 EENVEGYTTTQNG
+1206 EIVEGYT
-1219 TNFTN
+1219 
-1224 TIKQEKISVSGTKT
+1224 S
-1238 WIDPQGTEHPTITIN
+1238 
-1253 LLRNGVEIDSRELA
+1253 A
-1267 NGTTT
+1267 
-1272 YSFDNLD
+1272 
-1279 KYAPDGSIY
+1279 
-1288 NYTVEEENVEG
+1288 
-1299 YTTTQNGTNFTNT
+1299 
-1312 IKQEK
+1312 
-1317 ISVSGTKTWI
+1317 
-1327 DPQGTEHPT
+1327 
-1336 ITINLLRNG
+1336 
-1345 VEIDSRE
+1345 
-1352 LANGTTTYSFDN
+1352 
-1364 LDKYAPDGSI
+1364 
-1374 YNYTVE
+1374 
-1380 EENVEG
+1380 
-1386 YTTTQNGTNFTNTI
+1386 
-1400 KQEKISVSGTKTW
+1400 
-1413 IDPQGTEHPTITI
+1413 
-1426 NLLRNGVEIDSR
+1426 
-1438 ELANGT
+1438 
-1444 TTYSF
+1444 
-1449 DNLDKYA
+1449 
-1456 PDGSIYNYTVE
+1456 
-1467 EENVEGYTTTQN
+1467 QN

-1499 TWVEPEGTTLVH
+1499 TWVDPEGTTLVH

-1569 RERTVRNYD
+1569 REKTVRNYD

-1662 KEDSQY
+1662 KEDNNY
-1668 SNTENAITLLE
+1668 SNEADAVKLFE
-1679 LGKYTPKTA
+1679 LGKYTPKTN

-1694 QENVYYDYYWKEYYD
+1694 TDSSYYDYDRRQYYD
-1709 TISTNVNEKNKTTIN
+1709 KDIISTNVNEQSDKSIN

-1738 ASILT
+1738 AEMLMS
-1743 NATTTYT
+1743 AGTTYT

-1779 DFEGL
+1779 DFKGL
-1784 TGSKQGN
+1784 TGSRQGS
-1791 GNNTTENEAYYT
+1791 GSDTTENEAYYT
-1803 IRTADHFKK
+1803 IRTADYYKQ

-1817 YYGTTGTKSKFY
+1817 YYGTTGTMSKFY

-1846 TAENV
+1846 TKANLEKC
-1851 NKCDSEGYDN
+1851 NKEGTEI
-1861 YGWISK
+1861 ISHWWGTTTE

-1877 IIADGS
+1877 IKNDGD
-1883 ADKYSYADKSYVGT
+1883 AGQYSYADKSYTGS
-1897 MTTTDLENIFNTII
+1897 MSSEELQSIFNTII
-1911 DDNSTSTEMRD
+1911 NDNSTSTETRD

>member
-100 TTNTQST
+100 TTNTQAT

-225 TWRVTVEPGKVEKV
+225 TWRVTVEPGKIEKV

-305 GIVKISD
+305 GTVKISD

-384 EDEVEKEYVS
+384 EDEIEKEYVS

-603 KKWVNPANTEHSDIT
+603 KKWVDPANTEHSDIT

-1067 PQGTEHPTITINL
+1067 PQGTEHQTITINL

-1127 TTQNGTNFTNT
+1127 TTQNGTNFINT
-1138 IKQEKISVS
+1138 INQKKISVS
-1147 GTKTWIDPQG
+1147 GTKTWIAPQG
-1157 TEHPTITINLLRNG
+1157 AEHPTITINLLR
-1171 VEIDSREL
+1171 DSVKVDFREL
-1179 ANGTTT
+1179 TNGTTT
-1185 YSFDNLDKY
+1185 YLFDNLDKY
-1194 APDGSIYNYTVE
+1194 NLTDGHEYVYTVSE
-1206 EENVEGYTTTQNG
+1206 EIVEGYT
-1219 TNFTN
+1219 
-1224 TIKQEKISVSGTKT
+1224 S
-1238 WIDPQGTEHPTITIN
+1238 
-1253 LLRNGVEIDSRELA
+1253 A
-1267 NGTTT
+1267 
-1272 YSFDNLD
+1272 
-1279 KYAPDGSIY
+1279 
-1288 NYTVEEENVEG
+1288 
-1299 YTTTQNGTNFTNT
+1299 
-1312 IKQEK
+1312 
-1317 ISVSGTKTWI
+1317 
-1327 DPQGTEHPT
+1327 
-1336 ITINLLRNG
+1336 
-1345 VEIDSRE
+1345 
-1352 LANGTTTYSFDN
+1352 
-1364 LDKYAPDGSI
+1364 
-1374 YNYTVE
+1374 
-1380 EENVEG
+1380 
-1386 YTTTQNGTNFTNTI
+1386 
-1400 KQEKISVSGTKTW
+1400 
-1413 IDPQGTEHPTITI
+1413 
-1426 NLLRNGVEIDSR
+1426 
-1438 ELANGT
+1438 
-1444 TTYSF
+1444 
-1449 DNLDKYA
+1449 
-1456 PDGSIYNYTVE
+1456 
-1467 EENVEGYTTTQN
+1467 QN

-1499 TWVEPEGTTLVH
+1499 TWVDPEGTTLVH

-1545 YKVDENGEYVLD
+1545 YKADENGEYVLD

-1578 TSYDGYNIT
+1578 TFYDGYNIT

-1602 TTTSQTS
+1602 TTPSQTS
-1609 VKTPLDVVFVLDVSG
+1609 VKTPLDVVFVLDVSE

-1629 DKDKKMVNAVNS
+1629 DNDKKMVNAVNS

-1779 DFEGL
+1779 DFKGL
-1784 TGSKQGN
+1784 TGSRQGS
-1791 GNNTTENEAYYT
+1791 GSDTTENEAYYT
-1803 IRTADHFKK
+1803 IRTADYYKQ

-1817 YYGTTGTKSKFY
+1817 YYGTTGTMSKFY

-1846 TAENV
+1846 TKANLEKC
-1851 NKCDSEGYDN
+1851 NKEGTEI
-1861 YGWISK
+1861 ISHWWGTTTE

-1877 IIADGS
+1877 IKNDGD
-1883 ADKYSYADKSYVGT
+1883 AGQYSYADKSYPGS
-1897 MTTTDLENIFNTII
+1897 MSSEDLQSIFNTII
-1911 DDNSTSTEMRD
+1911 NDNSTSTETRD

-1935 EGIDTSKEFKLTIES
+1935 EGIDTSKEFKLTIGS

>member
-21 VLLAGTATGVY
+21 VLLAGTATGDY

-280 PSATPLHEMDQITYT
+280 PLATPLHEMDQITYT

-410 RPTEVL
+410 RPTEIL

-603 KKWVNPANTEHSDIT
+603 KKWVDPANTEHSDIT

-687 NTVKVEGTKTW
+687 KTVKV
-698 VDPQGTEHPTITIN
+698 
-712 LLKNGTIEDV
+712 
-722 KTLENGTTT
+722 
-731 YSFENLPKYKTND
+731 
-744 DGSYILDENGNVQL
+744 
-758 NVYTVTENAVEGYTS
+758 
-773 AQNGTNF
+773 
-780 TNTINQ
+780 
-786 EKISVSGTKTWIAP
+786 
-800 QGTEHPTI
+800 
-808 TINLLKDSVKV
+808 
-819 DSRELTNGIT
+819 
-829 TYSFDNLDK
+829 
-838 YDLTDGHE
+838 
-846 YVYTVSEE
+846 
-854 TVRGYTSAQD
+854 
-864 GTNFTNTIKQE
+864 
-875 KISVSGTKTWIDPQG
+875 
-890 TEHPTITINLLKDGN
+890 
-905 KVDFRELTN
+905 
-914 GTTTYSFDNLEKYDL
+914 
-929 TDGHEYVY
+929 
-937 TVTENT
+937 
-943 VEGYTTTQD
+943 
-952 GTNFTNTIEQDN
+952 
-964 SVSVV
+964 
-969 GTKVWIDPQGTEHQT
+969 
-984 ITITLLKDGE
+984 
-994 KTDKIVTLENGNTQ
+994 
-1008 YSFTGLDKY
+1008 
-1017 APDGHIYEY
+1017 
-1026 TVEETPVE
+1026 
-1034 GYTTTYSQDHKTI
+1034 
-1047 ITNTINQEKISVSG
+1047 
-1061 TKTWID
+1061 
-1067 PQGTEHPTITINL
+1067 
-1080 LRNGVE
+1080 
-1086 IDSRELANGTTTY
+1086 
-1099 SFDNLD
+1099 
-1105 KYAPDGSIYNYTVE
+1105 
-1119 EENVEGYT
+1119 
-1127 TTQNGTNFTNT
+1127 
-1138 IKQEKISVS
+1138 
-1147 GTKTWIDPQG
+1147 
-1157 TEHPTITINLLRNG
+1157 
-1171 VEIDSREL
+1171 
-1179 ANGTTT
+1179 
-1185 YSFDNLDKY
+1185 
-1194 APDGSIYNYTVE
+1194 
-1206 EENVEGYTTTQNG
+1206 
-1219 TNFTN
+1219 
-1224 TIKQEKISVSGTKT
+1224 
-1238 WIDPQGTEHPTITIN
+1238 
-1253 LLRNGVEIDSRELA
+1253 
-1267 NGTTT
+1267 
-1272 YSFDNLD
+1272 
-1279 KYAPDGSIY
+1279 
-1288 NYTVEEENVEG
+1288 
-1299 YTTTQNGTNFTNT
+1299 
-1312 IKQEK
+1312 
-1317 ISVSGTKTWI
+1317 
-1327 DPQGTEHPT
+1327 
-1336 ITINLLRNG
+1336 
-1345 VEIDSRE
+1345 
-1352 LANGTTTYSFDN
+1352 
-1364 LDKYAPDGSI
+1364 
-1374 YNYTVE
+1374 
-1380 EENVEG
+1380 
-1386 YTTTQNGTNFTNTI
+1386 
-1400 KQEKISVSGTKTW
+1400 
-1413 IDPQGTEHPTITI
+1413 
-1426 NLLRNGVEIDSR
+1426 
-1438 ELANGT
+1438 
-1444 TTYSF
+1444 
-1449 DNLDKYA
+1449 
-1456 PDGSIYNYTVE
+1456 
-1467 EENVEGYTTTQN
+1467 
-1479 GTDFT
+1479 
-1484 NTIEQDN
+1484 
-1491 TVEVAGTK
+1491 
-1499 TWVEPEGTTLVH
+1499 
-1511 PEITIDLLKNGQPTD
+1511 
-1526 KKVVLEN
+1526 
-1533 GTTEYKFENLPK
+1533 
-1545 YKVDENGEYVLD
+1545 
-1557 NNGNVQLNEYSV
+1557 
-1569 RERTVRNYD
+1569 
-1578 TSYDGYNIT
+1578 
-1587 NTFNQDIQG
+1587 
-1596 TIEITT
+1596 
-1602 TTTSQTS
+1602 
-1609 VKTPLDVVFVLDVSG
+1609 
-1624 SMNDN
+1624 
-1629 DKDKKMVNAVNS
+1629 
-1641 AITTIM
+1641 
-1647 KENPDSRIGVVAYSS
+1647 
-1662 KEDSQY
+1662 
-1668 SNTENAITLLE
+1668 
-1679 LGKYTPKTA
+1679 
-1688 GKYLTI
+1688 
-1694 QENVYYDYYWKEYYD
+1694 
-1709 TISTNVNEKNKTTIN
+1709 
-1724 VYGGTFTQAGIKAG
+1724 
-1738 ASILT
+1738 
-1743 NATTTYT
+1743 
-1750 TTVNGKEKTI
+1750 
-1760 TRTPVM
+1760 
-1766 ILLSD
+1766 
-1771 GDPTYYKT
+1771 
-1779 DFEGL
+1779 
-1784 TGSKQGN
+1784 
-1791 GNNTTENEAYYT
+1791 
-1803 IRTADHFKK
+1803 
-1812 QITSH
+1812 
-1817 YYGTTGTKSKFY
+1817 
-1829 TIGLNMSGTLS
+1829 
-1840 ETILNP
+1840 
-1846 TAENV
+1846 
-1851 NKCDSEGYDN
+1851 
-1861 YGWISK
+1861 
-1867 RNVKGKLYDK
+1867 
-1877 IIADGS
+1877 
-1883 ADKYSYADKSYVGT
+1883 
-1897 MTTTDLENIFNTII
+1897 
-1911 DDNSTSTEMRD
+1911 
-1922 ITLEESNARRVNL
+1922 
-1935 EGIDTSKEFKLTIES
+1935 
-1950 TTYNFETAQSNGYV
+1950 
-1964 KGNDT
+1964 
-1969 EGYYVDLTNVEKGTS
+1969 
-1984 ITISYHK
+1984 

>member
-280 PSATPLHEMDQITYT
+280 PLATPLHEMDQITYT

-410 RPTEVL
+410 RPTEIL

-603 KKWVNPANTEHSDIT
+603 KKWVDPANTEHSDIT

-1127 TTQNGTNFTNT
+1127 TTQNGTNFINT
-1138 IKQEKISVS
+1138 INQKKISVS
-1147 GTKTWIDPQG
+1147 GTKTWIAPQG
-1157 TEHPTITINLLRNG
+1157 AEHPTITINLLR
-1171 VEIDSREL
+1171 DSVKVDFREL
-1179 ANGTTT
+1179 TNGTTT
-1185 YSFDNLDKY
+1185 YLFDNLDKY
-1194 APDGSIYNYTVE
+1194 NLTDGHEYVYTVSE
-1206 EENVEGYTTTQNG
+1206 EIVEGYT
-1219 TNFTN
+1219 
-1224 TIKQEKISVSGTKT
+1224 S
-1238 WIDPQGTEHPTITIN
+1238 
-1253 LLRNGVEIDSRELA
+1253 A
-1267 NGTTT
+1267 
-1272 YSFDNLD
+1272 
-1279 KYAPDGSIY
+1279 
-1288 NYTVEEENVEG
+1288 
-1299 YTTTQNGTNFTNT
+1299 
-1312 IKQEK
+1312 
-1317 ISVSGTKTWI
+1317 
-1327 DPQGTEHPT
+1327 
-1336 ITINLLRNG
+1336 
-1345 VEIDSRE
+1345 
-1352 LANGTTTYSFDN
+1352 
-1364 LDKYAPDGSI
+1364 
-1374 YNYTVE
+1374 
-1380 EENVEG
+1380 
-1386 YTTTQNGTNFTNTI
+1386 
-1400 KQEKISVSGTKTW
+1400 
-1413 IDPQGTEHPTITI
+1413 
-1426 NLLRNGVEIDSR
+1426 
-1438 ELANGT
+1438 
-1444 TTYSF
+1444 
-1449 DNLDKYA
+1449 
-1456 PDGSIYNYTVE
+1456 
-1467 EENVEGYTTTQN
+1467 QN

-1499 TWVEPEGTTLVH
+1499 TWVDPEGTTLVH

-1569 RERTVRNYD
+1569 REKTVRNYD

-1662 KEDSQY
+1662 KEDNNY
-1668 SNTENAITLLE
+1668 SNEADAVKLFE
-1679 LGKYTPKTA
+1679 LGKYTPKTN

-1694 QENVYYDYYWKEYYD
+1694 TDSSYYDYDRRQYYD
-1709 TISTNVNEKNKTTIN
+1709 KDIISTNVNEQSDKSIN

-1738 ASILT
+1738 AEMLMS
-1743 NATTTYT
+1743 AGTTYT

-1779 DFEGL
+1779 DFKGL
-1784 TGSKQGN
+1784 TGSRQGS
-1791 GNNTTENEAYYT
+1791 GSDTTENEAYYT
-1803 IRTADHFKK
+1803 IRTADYYKQ

-1817 YYGTTGTKSKFY
+1817 YYGTTGTMSKFY

-1846 TAENV
+1846 TKANLE
-1851 NKCDSEGYDN
+1851 KCNSEGTEI
-1861 YGWISK
+1861 ISHWWGTTTE

-1877 IIADGS
+1877 IKNDGD
-1883 ADKYSYADKSYVGT
+1883 AGQYSYADKSYTGS
-1897 MTTTDLENIFNTII
+1897 MSSEELQSIFNTII
-1911 DDNSTSTEMRD
+1911 NDNSTSTETRD

>member
-280 PSATPLHEMDQITYT
+280 PLATPLHEMDQITYT

-410 RPTEVL
+410 RPTEIL

-603 KKWVNPANTEHSDIT
+603 KKWVDPANTEHSDIT

-1138 IKQEKISVS
+1138 INQKKISVS

-1157 TEHPTITINLLRNG
+1157 TEHQTITINLLRNG

-1224 TIKQEKISVSGTKT
+1224 TIKQKKISVSGTKT
-1238 WIDPQGTEHPTITIN
+1238 WIAPQGAEHPTITIN
-1253 LLRNGVEIDSRELA
+1253 LLRDSVKVDFRELT

-1272 YSFDNLD
+1272 YLFDNLD
-1279 KYAPDGSIY
+1279 KYNLTDGHEY
-1288 NYTVEEENVEG
+1288 VYTVSEEIVEG
-1299 YTTTQNGTNFTNT
+1299 YT
-1312 IKQEK
+1312 
-1317 ISVSGTKTWI
+1317 S
-1327 DPQGTEHPT
+1327 
-1336 ITINLLRNG
+1336 
-1345 VEIDSRE
+1345 
-1352 LANGTTTYSFDN
+1352 A
-1364 LDKYAPDGSI
+1364 
-1374 YNYTVE
+1374 
-1380 EENVEG
+1380 
-1386 YTTTQNGTNFTNTI
+1386 
-1400 KQEKISVSGTKTW
+1400 
-1413 IDPQGTEHPTITI
+1413 
-1426 NLLRNGVEIDSR
+1426 
-1438 ELANGT
+1438 
-1444 TTYSF
+1444 
-1449 DNLDKYA
+1449 
-1456 PDGSIYNYTVE
+1456 
-1467 EENVEGYTTTQN
+1467 QN

-1499 TWVEPEGTTLVH
+1499 TWVDPEGTTLVH

-1569 RERTVRNYD
+1569 REKTVRNYD

-1662 KEDSQY
+1662 KEDNNY
-1668 SNTENAITLLE
+1668 SNEADAVKLFE
-1679 LGKYTPKTA
+1679 LGKYTPKTN

-1694 QENVYYDYYWKEYYD
+1694 TDSSYYDYDRRQYYD
-1709 TISTNVNEKNKTTIN
+1709 KDIISTNVNEQSDKSIN

-1738 ASILT
+1738 AEMLMS
-1743 NATTTYT
+1743 AGTTYT

-1779 DFEGL
+1779 DFKGL
-1784 TGSKQGN
+1784 TGSRQGS
-1791 GNNTTENEAYYT
+1791 GSDTTENEAYYT
-1803 IRTADHFKK
+1803 IRTADYYKQ

-1817 YYGTTGTKSKFY
+1817 YYGTTGTMSKFY

-1846 TAENV
+1846 TKANLE
-1851 NKCDSEGYDN
+1851 KCNSEGTEI
-1861 YGWISK
+1861 ISHWWGTTTE

-1877 IIADGS
+1877 IKNDGD
-1883 ADKYSYADKSYVGT
+1883 AGQYSYADKSYTGS
-1897 MTTTDLENIFNTII
+1897 MSSEELQSIFNTII
-1911 DDNSTSTEMRD
+1911 NDNSTSTETRD

>member
-280 PSATPLHEMDQITYT
+280 PLATPLHEMDQITYT

-410 RPTEVL
+410 RPTEIL

-603 KKWVNPANTEHSDIT
+603 KKWVDPANTEHSDIT

-1067 PQGTEHPTITINL
+1067 PQGTEHQTITINL

-1127 TTQNGTNFTNT
+1127 TTQNGTNFINT
-1138 IKQEKISVS
+1138 INQKKISVS
-1147 GTKTWIDPQG
+1147 GTKTWIAPQG
-1157 TEHPTITINLLRNG
+1157 AEHPTITINLLR
-1171 VEIDSREL
+1171 DSVKVDFREL
-1179 ANGTTT
+1179 TNGTTT
-1185 YSFDNLDKY
+1185 YLFDNLDKY
-1194 APDGSIYNYTVE
+1194 NLTDGHEYVYTVSE
-1206 EENVEGYTTTQNG
+1206 EIVEGYT
-1219 TNFTN
+1219 
-1224 TIKQEKISVSGTKT
+1224 S
-1238 WIDPQGTEHPTITIN
+1238 
-1253 LLRNGVEIDSRELA
+1253 A
-1267 NGTTT
+1267 
-1272 YSFDNLD
+1272 
-1279 KYAPDGSIY
+1279 
-1288 NYTVEEENVEG
+1288 
-1299 YTTTQNGTNFTNT
+1299 
-1312 IKQEK
+1312 
-1317 ISVSGTKTWI
+1317 
-1327 DPQGTEHPT
+1327 
-1336 ITINLLRNG
+1336 
-1345 VEIDSRE
+1345 
-1352 LANGTTTYSFDN
+1352 
-1364 LDKYAPDGSI
+1364 
-1374 YNYTVE
+1374 
-1380 EENVEG
+1380 
-1386 YTTTQNGTNFTNTI
+1386 
-1400 KQEKISVSGTKTW
+1400 
-1413 IDPQGTEHPTITI
+1413 
-1426 NLLRNGVEIDSR
+1426 
-1438 ELANGT
+1438 
-1444 TTYSF
+1444 
-1449 DNLDKYA
+1449 
-1456 PDGSIYNYTVE
+1456 
-1467 EENVEGYTTTQN
+1467 QN

-1499 TWVEPEGTTLVH
+1499 TWVEPEGATLVH

-1779 DFEGL
+1779 DFKGL
-1784 TGSKQGN
+1784 TGSRQGS
-1791 GNNTTENEAYYT
+1791 GSDTTENEAYYT
-1803 IRTADHFKK
+1803 IRTADYYKQ

-1817 YYGTTGTKSKFY
+1817 YYGTTGTMSKFY

-1846 TAENV
+1846 TKANLEKC
-1851 NKCDSEGYDN
+1851 NKEGTEI
-1861 YGWISK
+1861 ISHWWGTTTE

-1877 IIADGS
+1877 IKNDGD
-1883 ADKYSYADKSYVGT
+1883 AGQYSYADKSYPGS
-1897 MTTTDLENIFNTII
+1897 MSSEDLQSIFNTII
-1911 DDNSTSTEMRD
+1911 NDNSTSTETRD

>member
-280 PSATPLHEMDQITYT
+280 PLATPLHEMDQITYT

-384 EDEVEKEYVS
+384 EDEIEKEYVS

-410 RPTEVL
+410 RPTEIL

-603 KKWVNPANTEHSDIT
+603 KKWVDPANTEHSDIT

-786 EKISVSGTKTWIAP
+786 EKISVSGTKTWIA
-800 QGTEHPTI
+800 
-808 TINLLKDSVKV
+808 
-819 DSRELTNGIT
+819 
-829 TYSFDNLDK
+829 
-838 YDLTDGHE
+838 
-846 YVYTVSEE
+846 
-854 TVRGYTSAQD
+854 
-864 GTNFTNTIKQE
+864 
-875 KISVSGTKTWIDPQG
+875 PQG

-1127 TTQNGTNFTNT
+1127 TTQNGT
-1138 IKQEKISVS
+1138 
-1147 GTKTWIDPQG
+1147 
-1157 TEHPTITINLLRNG
+1157 
-1171 VEIDSREL
+1171 
-1179 ANGTTT
+1179 
-1185 YSFDNLDKY
+1185 
-1194 APDGSIYNYTVE
+1194 
-1206 EENVEGYTTTQNG
+1206 
-1219 TNFTN
+1219 
-1224 TIKQEKISVSGTKT
+1224 
-1238 WIDPQGTEHPTITIN
+1238 
-1253 LLRNGVEIDSRELA
+1253 
-1267 NGTTT
+1267 
-1272 YSFDNLD
+1272 
-1279 KYAPDGSIY
+1279 
-1288 NYTVEEENVEG
+1288 
-1299 YTTTQNGTNFTNT
+1299 
-1312 IKQEK
+1312 
-1317 ISVSGTKTWI
+1317 
-1327 DPQGTEHPT
+1327 
-1336 ITINLLRNG
+1336 
-1345 VEIDSRE
+1345 
-1352 LANGTTTYSFDN
+1352 
-1364 LDKYAPDGSI
+1364 
-1374 YNYTVE
+1374 
-1380 EENVEG
+1380 
-1386 YTTTQNGTNFTNTI
+1386 
-1400 KQEKISVSGTKTW
+1400 
-1413 IDPQGTEHPTITI
+1413 
-1426 NLLRNGVEIDSR
+1426 
-1438 ELANGT
+1438 
-1444 TTYSF
+1444 
-1449 DNLDKYA
+1449 
-1456 PDGSIYNYTVE
+1456 
-1467 EENVEGYTTTQN
+1467 
-1479 GTDFT
+1479 DFT

-1499 TWVEPEGTTLVH
+1499 TWVDPEGTTLVH

-1578 TSYDGYNIT
+1578 TFYDGYNIT

-1602 TTTSQTS
+1602 TTPSQTS
-1609 VKTPLDVVFVLDVSG
+1609 VKTPLDVVFVLDVSE

-1629 DKDKKMVNAVNS
+1629 DNDKKMVNAVNS

-1779 DFEGL
+1779 DFKGL
-1784 TGSKQGN
+1784 TGSRQGS
-1791 GNNTTENEAYYT
+1791 GSDTTENEAYYT
-1803 IRTADHFKK
+1803 IRTADYYKQ

-1817 YYGTTGTKSKFY
+1817 YYGTTGTMSKFY

-1846 TAENV
+1846 TKANLEKC
-1851 NKCDSEGYDN
+1851 NKEGTEI
-1861 YGWISK
+1861 ISHWWGTTTE

-1877 IIADGS
+1877 IKNDGD
-1883 ADKYSYADKSYVGT
+1883 AGQYSYADKSYPGS
-1897 MTTTDLENIFNTII
+1897 MSSEDLQSIFNTII
-1911 DDNSTSTEMRD
+1911 NDNSTSTETRD

-1969 EGYYVDLTNVEKGTS
+1969 EGYYVDLTNVKKGTS

>member
-280 PSATPLHEMDQITYT
+280 PLATPLHEMDQITYT

-410 RPTEVL
+410 RPTEIL

-603 KKWVNPANTEHSDIT
+603 KKWVDPANTEHSDIT

-712 LLKNGTIEDV
+712 LLKNGQLTDKKV
-722 KTLENGTTT
+722 VLENGTTT

-786 EKISVSGTKTWIAP
+786 EKISVSGTKTWIDP

-1127 TTQNGTNFTNT
+1127 TTQNGTNFINT
-1138 IKQEKISVS
+1138 INQKKISVS
-1147 GTKTWIDPQG
+1147 GTKTWIAPQG
-1157 TEHPTITINLLRNG
+1157 AEHPTITINLLR
-1171 VEIDSREL
+1171 DSVKVDFREL
-1179 ANGTTT
+1179 TNGTTT
-1185 YSFDNLDKY
+1185 YLFDNLDKY
-1194 APDGSIYNYTVE
+1194 NLTDGHEYVYTVSE
-1206 EENVEGYTTTQNG
+1206 EIVEGYT
-1219 TNFTN
+1219 
-1224 TIKQEKISVSGTKT
+1224 S
-1238 WIDPQGTEHPTITIN
+1238 
-1253 LLRNGVEIDSRELA
+1253 A
-1267 NGTTT
+1267 
-1272 YSFDNLD
+1272 
-1279 KYAPDGSIY
+1279 
-1288 NYTVEEENVEG
+1288 
-1299 YTTTQNGTNFTNT
+1299 
-1312 IKQEK
+1312 
-1317 ISVSGTKTWI
+1317 
-1327 DPQGTEHPT
+1327 
-1336 ITINLLRNG
+1336 
-1345 VEIDSRE
+1345 
-1352 LANGTTTYSFDN
+1352 
-1364 LDKYAPDGSI
+1364 
-1374 YNYTVE
+1374 
-1380 EENVEG
+1380 
-1386 YTTTQNGTNFTNTI
+1386 
-1400 KQEKISVSGTKTW
+1400 
-1413 IDPQGTEHPTITI
+1413 
-1426 NLLRNGVEIDSR
+1426 
-1438 ELANGT
+1438 
-1444 TTYSF
+1444 
-1449 DNLDKYA
+1449 
-1456 PDGSIYNYTVE
+1456 
-1467 EENVEGYTTTQN
+1467 QN

-1499 TWVEPEGTTLVH
+1499 TWVDPEGTTLVH

-1578 TSYDGYNIT
+1578 TFYDGYNIT

-1602 TTTSQTS
+1602 TTPSQTS
-1609 VKTPLDVVFVLDVSG
+1609 VKTPLDVVFVLDVSE

-1629 DKDKKMVNAVNS
+1629 DNDKKMVNAVNS

-1779 DFEGL
+1779 DFKGL
-1784 TGSKQGN
+1784 TGSRQGS
-1791 GNNTTENEAYYT
+1791 GSDTTENEAYYT
-1803 IRTADHFKK
+1803 IRTADYYKQ

-1817 YYGTTGTKSKFY
+1817 YYGTTGTMSKFY

-1846 TAENV
+1846 TKANLEKC
-1851 NKCDSEGYDN
+1851 NKEGTEI
-1861 YGWISK
+1861 ISHWWGTTTE

-1877 IIADGS
+1877 IKNDGD
-1883 ADKYSYADKSYVGT
+1883 AGQYSYADKSYPGS
-1897 MTTTDLENIFNTII
+1897 MSSEDLQSIFNTII
-1911 DDNSTSTEMRD
+1911 NDNSTSTETRD

-1969 EGYYVDLTNVEKGTS
+1969 EGYYVDLTNVKKGTS

>member
-280 PSATPLHEMDQITYT
+280 PLATPLHEMDQITYT

-410 RPTEVL
+410 RPTEIL

-603 KKWVNPANTEHSDIT
+603 KKWVDPANTEHSDIT

-773 AQNGTNF
+773 AQN
-780 TNTINQ
+780 
-786 EKISVSGTKTWIAP
+786 
-800 QGTEHPTI
+800 
-808 TINLLKDSVKV
+808 
-819 DSRELTNGIT
+819 
-829 TYSFDNLDK
+829 
-838 YDLTDGHE
+838 
-846 YVYTVSEE
+846 
-854 TVRGYTSAQD
+854 

-1067 PQGTEHPTITINL
+1067 PQGTEHQTITINL

-1127 TTQNGTNFTNT
+1127 TTQNGTNFINT
-1138 IKQEKISVS
+1138 INQKKISVS
-1147 GTKTWIDPQG
+1147 GTKTWIAPQG
-1157 TEHPTITINLLRNG
+1157 AEHPTITINLLR
-1171 VEIDSREL
+1171 DSVKVDFREL
-1179 ANGTTT
+1179 TNGTTT
-1185 YSFDNLDKY
+1185 YLFDNLDKY
-1194 APDGSIYNYTVE
+1194 NLTDGHEYVYTVSE
-1206 EENVEGYTTTQNG
+1206 EIVEGYT
-1219 TNFTN
+1219 
-1224 TIKQEKISVSGTKT
+1224 S
-1238 WIDPQGTEHPTITIN
+1238 
-1253 LLRNGVEIDSRELA
+1253 A
-1267 NGTTT
+1267 
-1272 YSFDNLD
+1272 
-1279 KYAPDGSIY
+1279 
-1288 NYTVEEENVEG
+1288 
-1299 YTTTQNGTNFTNT
+1299 
-1312 IKQEK
+1312 
-1317 ISVSGTKTWI
+1317 
-1327 DPQGTEHPT
+1327 
-1336 ITINLLRNG
+1336 
-1345 VEIDSRE
+1345 
-1352 LANGTTTYSFDN
+1352 
-1364 LDKYAPDGSI
+1364 
-1374 YNYTVE
+1374 
-1380 EENVEG
+1380 
-1386 YTTTQNGTNFTNTI
+1386 
-1400 KQEKISVSGTKTW
+1400 
-1413 IDPQGTEHPTITI
+1413 
-1426 NLLRNGVEIDSR
+1426 
-1438 ELANGT
+1438 
-1444 TTYSF
+1444 
-1449 DNLDKYA
+1449 
-1456 PDGSIYNYTVE
+1456 
-1467 EENVEGYTTTQN
+1467 QN

-1499 TWVEPEGTTLVH
+1499 TWVDPEGTTLVH

-1578 TSYDGYNIT
+1578 TFYDGYNIT

-1602 TTTSQTS
+1602 TTPSQTS
-1609 VKTPLDVVFVLDVSG
+1609 VKTPLDVVFVLDVSE

-1629 DKDKKMVNAVNS
+1629 DNDKKMVNAVNS

-1779 DFEGL
+1779 DFKGL
-1784 TGSKQGN
+1784 TGSRQGS
-1791 GNNTTENEAYYT
+1791 GSDTTENEAYYT
-1803 IRTADHFKK
+1803 IRTADYYKQ

-1817 YYGTTGTKSKFY
+1817 YYGTTGTMSKFY

-1846 TAENV
+1846 TKANLEKC
-1851 NKCDSEGYDN
+1851 NKEGTEI
-1861 YGWISK
+1861 ISHWWGTTTE

-1877 IIADGS
+1877 IKNDGD
-1883 ADKYSYADKSYVGT
+1883 AGQYSYADKSYPGS
-1897 MTTTDLENIFNTII
+1897 MSSEDLQSIFNTII
-1911 DDNSTSTEMRD
+1911 NDNSTSTETRD

-1969 EGYYVDLTNVEKGTS
+1969 EGYYVDLTNVKKGTS

>member
-75 EQEETNQ
+75 EKEETNQ

-225 TWRVTVEPGKVEKV
+225 TWRVTVEPGKIEKV

-1127 TTQNGTNFTNT
+1127 TTQNGT
-1138 IKQEKISVS
+1138 
-1147 GTKTWIDPQG
+1147 
-1157 TEHPTITINLLRNG
+1157 
-1171 VEIDSREL
+1171 
-1179 ANGTTT
+1179 
-1185 YSFDNLDKY
+1185 
-1194 APDGSIYNYTVE
+1194 
-1206 EENVEGYTTTQNG
+1206 
-1219 TNFTN
+1219 
-1224 TIKQEKISVSGTKT
+1224 
-1238 WIDPQGTEHPTITIN
+1238 
-1253 LLRNGVEIDSRELA
+1253 
-1267 NGTTT
+1267 
-1272 YSFDNLD
+1272 
-1279 KYAPDGSIY
+1279 
-1288 NYTVEEENVEG
+1288 
-1299 YTTTQNGTNFTNT
+1299 
-1312 IKQEK
+1312 
-1317 ISVSGTKTWI
+1317 
-1327 DPQGTEHPT
+1327 
-1336 ITINLLRNG
+1336 
-1345 VEIDSRE
+1345 
-1352 LANGTTTYSFDN
+1352 
-1364 LDKYAPDGSI
+1364 
-1374 YNYTVE
+1374 
-1380 EENVEG
+1380 
-1386 YTTTQNGTNFTNTI
+1386 
-1400 KQEKISVSGTKTW
+1400 
-1413 IDPQGTEHPTITI
+1413 
-1426 NLLRNGVEIDSR
+1426 
-1438 ELANGT
+1438 
-1444 TTYSF
+1444 
-1449 DNLDKYA
+1449 
-1456 PDGSIYNYTVE
+1456 
-1467 EENVEGYTTTQN
+1467 
-1479 GTDFT
+1479 DFT

-1861 YGWISK
+1861 YGWTSK

>member
-603 KKWVNPANTEHSDIT
+603 KKWVDPANTEHSDIT

-1105 KYAPDGSIYNYTVE
+1105 QYAPDGSIYNYTVE

-1138 IKQEKISVS
+1138 INQKKISVS

-1157 TEHPTITINLLRNG
+1157 TEHQTITINLLRNG

-1219 TNFTN
+1219 TNFIN
-1224 TIKQEKISVSGTKT
+1224 TINQKKISVSGTKT
-1238 WIDPQGTEHPTITIN
+1238 WIAPQGAEHPTITIN
-1253 LLRNGVEIDSRELA
+1253 LLRDSVKVDFRELT

-1272 YSFDNLD
+1272 YLFDNLD
-1279 KYAPDGSIY
+1279 KYNLTDGHEY
-1288 NYTVEEENVEG
+1288 VYTVSEEIVEG
-1299 YTTTQNGTNFTNT
+1299 YT
-1312 IKQEK
+1312 
-1317 ISVSGTKTWI
+1317 S
-1327 DPQGTEHPT
+1327 
-1336 ITINLLRNG
+1336 
-1345 VEIDSRE
+1345 
-1352 LANGTTTYSFDN
+1352 A
-1364 LDKYAPDGSI
+1364 
-1374 YNYTVE
+1374 
-1380 EENVEG
+1380 
-1386 YTTTQNGTNFTNTI
+1386 
-1400 KQEKISVSGTKTW
+1400 
-1413 IDPQGTEHPTITI
+1413 
-1426 NLLRNGVEIDSR
+1426 
-1438 ELANGT
+1438 
-1444 TTYSF
+1444 
-1449 DNLDKYA
+1449 
-1456 PDGSIYNYTVE
+1456 
-1467 EENVEGYTTTQN
+1467 QN

-1499 TWVEPEGTTLVH
+1499 TWVDPEGTTLVH

-1569 RERTVRNYD
+1569 REKTVRNYD

-1602 TTTSQTS
+1602 TTPSQTS
-1609 VKTPLDVVFVLDVSG
+1609 VKTPLDVVFVLDVSE

-1629 DKDKKMVNAVNS
+1629 DNDKKMVNAVNS

-1779 DFEGL
+1779 DFKGL
-1784 TGSKQGN
+1784 TGSRQGS
-1791 GNNTTENEAYYT
+1791 GSDTTENEAYYT
-1803 IRTADHFKK
+1803 IRTADYYKQ

-1817 YYGTTGTKSKFY
+1817 YYGTTGTMSKFY

-1846 TAENV
+1846 TKANLEKC
-1851 NKCDSEGYDN
+1851 NKEGTEI
-1861 YGWISK
+1861 ISHWWGTTTE

-1877 IIADGS
+1877 IKNDGD
-1883 ADKYSYADKSYVGT
+1883 AGQYSYADKSYPGS
-1897 MTTTDLENIFNTII
+1897 MSSEDLQSIFNTII
-1911 DDNSTSTEMRD
+1911 NDNSTSTETRD

-1969 EGYYVDLTNVEKGTS
+1969 EGYYVDLTNVKKGTS

>member
-280 PSATPLHEMDQITYT
+280 PLATPLHEMDQITYT

-410 RPTEVL
+410 RPTEIL

-603 KKWVNPANTEHSDIT
+603 KKWVDLKDTKHSDIT

-630 RTVTLKNGETEYT
+630 KTVTLKNGEIEYI
-643 FTNLPKYDSEG
+643 FRNLPKYDAEG

-698 VDPQGTEHPTITIN
+698 VDPQGTEHPPITIN
-712 LLKNGTIEDV
+712 LLKNGQLTDKKV
-722 KTLENGTTT
+722 VLENGTTT

-786 EKISVSGTKTWIAP
+786 EKISVSGTKTWIDP

-1105 KYAPDGSIYNYTVE
+1105 QYAPDGSIYNYTVE

-1127 TTQNGTNFTNT
+1127 TTQNGTNFINT
-1138 IKQEKISVS
+1138 INQKKISVS
-1147 GTKTWIDPQG
+1147 GTKTWIAPQG
-1157 TEHPTITINLLRNG
+1157 AEHPTITINLLR
-1171 VEIDSREL
+1171 DSVKVDFREL
-1179 ANGTTT
+1179 TNGTTT
-1185 YSFDNLDKY
+1185 YLFDNLDKY
-1194 APDGSIYNYTVE
+1194 NLTDGHEYVYTVSE
-1206 EENVEGYTTTQNG
+1206 EIVEGYT
-1219 TNFTN
+1219 
-1224 TIKQEKISVSGTKT
+1224 S
-1238 WIDPQGTEHPTITIN
+1238 
-1253 LLRNGVEIDSRELA
+1253 A
-1267 NGTTT
+1267 
-1272 YSFDNLD
+1272 
-1279 KYAPDGSIY
+1279 
-1288 NYTVEEENVEG
+1288 
-1299 YTTTQNGTNFTNT
+1299 
-1312 IKQEK
+1312 
-1317 ISVSGTKTWI
+1317 
-1327 DPQGTEHPT
+1327 
-1336 ITINLLRNG
+1336 
-1345 VEIDSRE
+1345 
-1352 LANGTTTYSFDN
+1352 
-1364 LDKYAPDGSI
+1364 
-1374 YNYTVE
+1374 
-1380 EENVEG
+1380 
-1386 YTTTQNGTNFTNTI
+1386 
-1400 KQEKISVSGTKTW
+1400 
-1413 IDPQGTEHPTITI
+1413 
-1426 NLLRNGVEIDSR
+1426 
-1438 ELANGT
+1438 
-1444 TTYSF
+1444 
-1449 DNLDKYA
+1449 
-1456 PDGSIYNYTVE
+1456 
-1467 EENVEGYTTTQN
+1467 QN

-1499 TWVEPEGTTLVH
+1499 TWVDPEGTTLVH

-1578 TSYDGYNIT
+1578 TFYDGYNIT

-1602 TTTSQTS
+1602 TTPSQTS
-1609 VKTPLDVVFVLDVSG
+1609 VKTPLDVVFVLDVSE

-1629 DKDKKMVNAVNS
+1629 DNDKKMVNAVNS

-1779 DFEGL
+1779 DFKGL
-1784 TGSKQGN
+1784 TGSRQGS
-1791 GNNTTENEAYYT
+1791 GSDTTENEAYYT
-1803 IRTADHFKK
+1803 IRTADYYKQ

-1817 YYGTTGTKSKFY
+1817 YYGTTGTMSKFY

-1846 TAENV
+1846 TKANLEKC
-1851 NKCDSEGYDN
+1851 NKEGTEI
-1861 YGWISK
+1861 ISHWWGTTTE

-1877 IIADGS
+1877 IKNDGD
-1883 ADKYSYADKSYVGT
+1883 AGQYSYADKSYPGS
-1897 MTTTDLENIFNTII
+1897 MSSEDLQSIFNTII
-1911 DDNSTSTEMRD
+1911 NDNSTSTETRD

-1969 EGYYVDLTNVEKGTS
+1969 EGYYVDLTNVKKGTS

>member
-280 PSATPLHEMDQITYT
+280 PLATPLHEMDQITYT

-410 RPTEVL
+410 RPTEIL

-603 KKWVNPANTEHSDIT
+603 KKWVDPANTEHSDIT

-786 EKISVSGTKTWIAP
+786 EKISVSGTKTWIDP

-1105 KYAPDGSIYNYTVE
+1105 QYAPDGSIYNYTVE

-1138 IKQEKISVS
+1138 INQKKISVS
-1147 GTKTWIDPQG
+1147 GTKTWIAPQG
-1157 TEHPTITINLLRNG
+1157 AEHPTITINLLR
-1171 VEIDSREL
+1171 DSVKVDFREL
-1179 ANGTTT
+1179 TNGTTT
-1185 YSFDNLDKY
+1185 YLFDNLDKY
-1194 APDGSIYNYTVE
+1194 NLTDGHEYVYTVSE
-1206 EENVEGYTTTQNG
+1206 EIVEGYT
-1219 TNFTN
+1219 
-1224 TIKQEKISVSGTKT
+1224 S
-1238 WIDPQGTEHPTITIN
+1238 
-1253 LLRNGVEIDSRELA
+1253 A
-1267 NGTTT
+1267 
-1272 YSFDNLD
+1272 
-1279 KYAPDGSIY
+1279 
-1288 NYTVEEENVEG
+1288 
-1299 YTTTQNGTNFTNT
+1299 
-1312 IKQEK
+1312 
-1317 ISVSGTKTWI
+1317 
-1327 DPQGTEHPT
+1327 
-1336 ITINLLRNG
+1336 
-1345 VEIDSRE
+1345 
-1352 LANGTTTYSFDN
+1352 
-1364 LDKYAPDGSI
+1364 
-1374 YNYTVE
+1374 
-1380 EENVEG
+1380 
-1386 YTTTQNGTNFTNTI
+1386 
-1400 KQEKISVSGTKTW
+1400 
-1413 IDPQGTEHPTITI
+1413 
-1426 NLLRNGVEIDSR
+1426 
-1438 ELANGT
+1438 
-1444 TTYSF
+1444 
-1449 DNLDKYA
+1449 
-1456 PDGSIYNYTVE
+1456 
-1467 EENVEGYTTTQN
+1467 QN

-1499 TWVEPEGTTLVH
+1499 TWVDPEGTTLVH

-1578 TSYDGYNIT
+1578 TFYDGYNIT

-1602 TTTSQTS
+1602 TTPSQTS
-1609 VKTPLDVVFVLDVSG
+1609 VKTPLDVVFVLDVSE

-1629 DKDKKMVNAVNS
+1629 DNDKKMVNAVNS

-1784 TGSKQGN
+1784 TGSRQGS
-1791 GNNTTENEAYYT
+1791 GSDTTENEAYYT
-1803 IRTADHFKK
+1803 IRTADYYKQ

-1817 YYGTTGTKSKFY
+1817 YYGTTGTMSKFY

-1846 TAENV
+1846 TKANLEKC
-1851 NKCDSEGYDN
+1851 NKEGTEI
-1861 YGWISK
+1861 ISHWWGTTTE

-1877 IIADGS
+1877 IKNDGD
-1883 ADKYSYADKSYVGT
+1883 AGQYSYADKSYPGS
-1897 MTTTDLENIFNTII
+1897 MSSEDLQSIFNTII
-1911 DDNSTSTEMRD
+1911 NDNSTSTETRD

>member
-280 PSATPLHEMDQITYT
+280 PLATPLHEMDQITYT

-410 RPTEVL
+410 RPTEIL

-603 KKWVNPANTEHSDIT
+603 KKWVDPANTEHSDIT

-1138 IKQEKISVS
+1138 INQKKISVS

-1157 TEHPTITINLLRNG
+1157 TEHQTITINLLRNG

-1219 TNFTN
+1219 TNFIN
-1224 TIKQEKISVSGTKT
+1224 TINQKKISVSGTKT
-1238 WIDPQGTEHPTITIN
+1238 WIAPQGAEHPTITIN
-1253 LLRNGVEIDSRELA
+1253 LLRDSVKVDFRELT

-1272 YSFDNLD
+1272 YLFDNLD
-1279 KYAPDGSIY
+1279 KYNLTDGHEY
-1288 NYTVEEENVEG
+1288 VYTVSEEIVEG
-1299 YTTTQNGTNFTNT
+1299 YT
-1312 IKQEK
+1312 
-1317 ISVSGTKTWI
+1317 S
-1327 DPQGTEHPT
+1327 
-1336 ITINLLRNG
+1336 
-1345 VEIDSRE
+1345 
-1352 LANGTTTYSFDN
+1352 A
-1364 LDKYAPDGSI
+1364 
-1374 YNYTVE
+1374 
-1380 EENVEG
+1380 
-1386 YTTTQNGTNFTNTI
+1386 
-1400 KQEKISVSGTKTW
+1400 
-1413 IDPQGTEHPTITI
+1413 
-1426 NLLRNGVEIDSR
+1426 
-1438 ELANGT
+1438 
-1444 TTYSF
+1444 
-1449 DNLDKYA
+1449 
-1456 PDGSIYNYTVE
+1456 
-1467 EENVEGYTTTQN
+1467 QN

-1499 TWVEPEGTTLVH
+1499 TWVDPEGTTLVH

-1578 TSYDGYNIT
+1578 TFYDGYNIT

-1602 TTTSQTS
+1602 TTPSQTS
-1609 VKTPLDVVFVLDVSG
+1609 VKTPLDVVFVLDVSE

-1629 DKDKKMVNAVNS
+1629 DNDKKMVNAVNS

-1779 DFEGL
+1779 DFKGL
-1784 TGSKQGN
+1784 TGSRQGS
-1791 GNNTTENEAYYT
+1791 GSDTTENEAYYT
-1803 IRTADHFKK
+1803 IRTADYYKQ

-1817 YYGTTGTKSKFY
+1817 YYGTTGTMSKFY

-1846 TAENV
+1846 TKANLEKC
-1851 NKCDSEGYDN
+1851 NKEGTEI
-1861 YGWISK
+1861 ISHWWGTTTE

-1877 IIADGS
+1877 IKNDGD
-1883 ADKYSYADKSYVGT
+1883 AGQYSYADKSYPGS
-1897 MTTTDLENIFNTII
+1897 MSSEDLQSIFNTII
-1911 DDNSTSTEMRD
+1911 NDNSTSTETRD

-1969 EGYYVDLTNVEKGTS
+1969 EGYYVDLTNVKKGTS

>member
-280 PSATPLHEMDQITYT
+280 PLATPLHEMDQITYT

-410 RPTEVL
+410 RPTEIL

-603 KKWVNPANTEHSDIT
+603 KKWVDPANTEHSDIT

-1105 KYAPDGSIYNYTVE
+1105 QYAPDGSIYNYTVE

-1138 IKQEKISVS
+1138 INQKKISVS
-1147 GTKTWIDPQG
+1147 GTKTWVDPQG
-1157 TEHPTITINLLRNG
+1157 TEHQTITINLLRNG
-1171 VEIDSREL
+1171 VEIDFREL

-1219 TNFTN
+1219 TNFIN
-1224 TIKQEKISVSGTKT
+1224 TINQKKISVSGTKT
-1238 WIDPQGTEHPTITIN
+1238 WIAPQGAEHPTITIN
-1253 LLRNGVEIDSRELA
+1253 LLRDSVKVDFRELT

-1272 YSFDNLD
+1272 YLFDNLD
-1279 KYAPDGSIY
+1279 KYNLTDGHEY
-1288 NYTVEEENVEG
+1288 VYTVSEEIVEG
-1299 YTTTQNGTNFTNT
+1299 YT
-1312 IKQEK
+1312 
-1317 ISVSGTKTWI
+1317 S
-1327 DPQGTEHPT
+1327 
-1336 ITINLLRNG
+1336 
-1345 VEIDSRE
+1345 
-1352 LANGTTTYSFDN
+1352 A
-1364 LDKYAPDGSI
+1364 
-1374 YNYTVE
+1374 
-1380 EENVEG
+1380 
-1386 YTTTQNGTNFTNTI
+1386 
-1400 KQEKISVSGTKTW
+1400 
-1413 IDPQGTEHPTITI
+1413 
-1426 NLLRNGVEIDSR
+1426 
-1438 ELANGT
+1438 
-1444 TTYSF
+1444 
-1449 DNLDKYA
+1449 
-1456 PDGSIYNYTVE
+1456 
-1467 EENVEGYTTTQN
+1467 QN

-1499 TWVEPEGTTLVH
+1499 TWVDPEGTTLVH

-1578 TSYDGYNIT
+1578 TFYDGYNIT

-1602 TTTSQTS
+1602 TTPSQTS
-1609 VKTPLDVVFVLDVSG
+1609 VKTPLDVVFVLDVSE

-1629 DKDKKMVNAVNS
+1629 DNDKKMVNAVNS

-1779 DFEGL
+1779 DFKGL
-1784 TGSKQGN
+1784 TGSRQGS
-1791 GNNTTENEAYYT
+1791 GSDTTENEAYYT
-1803 IRTADHFKK
+1803 IRTADYYKQ

-1817 YYGTTGTKSKFY
+1817 YYGTTGTMSKFY

-1846 TAENV
+1846 TKANLEKC
-1851 NKCDSEGYDN
+1851 NKEGTEI
-1861 YGWISK
+1861 ISHWWGTTTE

-1877 IIADGS
+1877 IKNDGD
-1883 ADKYSYADKSYVGT
+1883 AGQYSYADKSYPGS
-1897 MTTTDLENIFNTII
+1897 MSSEDLQSIFNTII
-1911 DDNSTSTEMRD
+1911 NDNSTSTETRD

-1969 EGYYVDLTNVEKGTS
+1969 EGYYVDLTNVKKGTS

>member
-100 TTNTQST
+100 TTNTQAT

-143 GWGPTQFAPIVA
+143 GWGPTQFASIA
-155 TANLNANKSNLTIAK
+155 STANLTAKKSNLEIHKTVDKKSVK
-170 IADKENVKTG
+170 IG
-180 DTITYTISVENTG
+180 DTLTYTISVKNNG
-193 DKVAKAIIYDNIPEG
+193 DKVAKAIIYDNVPEG
-208 TVLLDKDNKE
+208 TVLLNKDNNE

-225 TWRVTVEPGKVEKV
+225 TWRVTVEPGETENV
-239 EFTVRVKSTEGTIK
+239 EFTVRVKAEKGTIK
-253 NAAIVNGKTTNETKT
+253 NSAIVNGKTTNETKT

-280 PSATPLHEMDQITYT
+280 PLATPLHEMDQITYT

-410 RPTEVL
+410 RPTEIL

-603 KKWVNPANTEHSDIT
+603 KKWVDPANTEHSDIT

-1067 PQGTEHPTITINL
+1067 PQGTEHQTITINL

-1138 IKQEKISVS
+1138 INQKKISVS
-1147 GTKTWIDPQG
+1147 GTKTWIAPQG
-1157 TEHPTITINLLRNG
+1157 AEHPTITINLLR
-1171 VEIDSREL
+1171 DSVKVDFREL
-1179 ANGTTT
+1179 TNGTTT
-1185 YSFDNLDKY
+1185 YLFDNLDKY
-1194 APDGSIYNYTVE
+1194 NLTDGHEYVYTVSE
-1206 EENVEGYTTTQNG
+1206 EIVEGYT
-1219 TNFTN
+1219 
-1224 TIKQEKISVSGTKT
+1224 S
-1238 WIDPQGTEHPTITIN
+1238 
-1253 LLRNGVEIDSRELA
+1253 A
-1267 NGTTT
+1267 
-1272 YSFDNLD
+1272 
-1279 KYAPDGSIY
+1279 
-1288 NYTVEEENVEG
+1288 
-1299 YTTTQNGTNFTNT
+1299 
-1312 IKQEK
+1312 
-1317 ISVSGTKTWI
+1317 
-1327 DPQGTEHPT
+1327 
-1336 ITINLLRNG
+1336 
-1345 VEIDSRE
+1345 
-1352 LANGTTTYSFDN
+1352 
-1364 LDKYAPDGSI
+1364 
-1374 YNYTVE
+1374 
-1380 EENVEG
+1380 
-1386 YTTTQNGTNFTNTI
+1386 
-1400 KQEKISVSGTKTW
+1400 
-1413 IDPQGTEHPTITI
+1413 
-1426 NLLRNGVEIDSR
+1426 
-1438 ELANGT
+1438 
-1444 TTYSF
+1444 
-1449 DNLDKYA
+1449 
-1456 PDGSIYNYTVE
+1456 
-1467 EENVEGYTTTQN
+1467 QN

-1499 TWVEPEGTTLVH
+1499 TWVDPEGTTLVH

-1578 TSYDGYNIT
+1578 TFYDGYNIT

-1602 TTTSQTS
+1602 TTPSQTS
-1609 VKTPLDVVFVLDVSG
+1609 VKTPLDVVFVLDVSE

-1629 DKDKKMVNAVNS
+1629 DNDKKMVNAVNS

-1779 DFEGL
+1779 DFKGL
-1784 TGSKQGN
+1784 TGSRQGS
-1791 GNNTTENEAYYT
+1791 GSDTTENEAYYT
-1803 IRTADHFKK
+1803 IRTADYYKQ

-1817 YYGTTGTKSKFY
+1817 YYGTTGTMSKFY

-1846 TAENV
+1846 TKANLEKC
-1851 NKCDSEGYDN
+1851 NKEGTEI
-1861 YGWISK
+1861 ISHWWGTTTE

-1877 IIADGS
+1877 IKNDGD
-1883 ADKYSYADKSYVGT
+1883 AGQYSYADKSYPGS
-1897 MTTTDLENIFNTII
+1897 MSSEDLQSIFNTII
-1911 DDNSTSTEMRD
+1911 NDNSTSTETRD

-1969 EGYYVDLTNVEKGTS
+1969 EGYYVDLTNVKKGTS

>member
-603 KKWVNPANTEHSDIT
+603 KKWVDLKDTKHSDIT

-630 RTVTLKNGETEYT
+630 KTVTLKNGEIEYI
-643 FTNLPKYDSEG
+643 FRNLPKYDAEG

-1086 IDSRELANGTTTY
+1086 IDSRELVNGTTTY

-1127 TTQNGTNFTNT
+1127 TTQNGTNFINT
-1138 IKQEKISVS
+1138 INQKKISVS
-1147 GTKTWIDPQG
+1147 GTKTWIAPQG
-1157 TEHPTITINLLRNG
+1157 AEHPTITINLLR
-1171 VEIDSREL
+1171 DSVKVDFREL
-1179 ANGTTT
+1179 TNGTTT
-1185 YSFDNLDKY
+1185 YLFDNLDKY
-1194 APDGSIYNYTVE
+1194 NLTDGHEYVYTVSE
-1206 EENVEGYTTTQNG
+1206 EIVEGYT
-1219 TNFTN
+1219 
-1224 TIKQEKISVSGTKT
+1224 S
-1238 WIDPQGTEHPTITIN
+1238 
-1253 LLRNGVEIDSRELA
+1253 A
-1267 NGTTT
+1267 
-1272 YSFDNLD
+1272 
-1279 KYAPDGSIY
+1279 
-1288 NYTVEEENVEG
+1288 
-1299 YTTTQNGTNFTNT
+1299 
-1312 IKQEK
+1312 
-1317 ISVSGTKTWI
+1317 
-1327 DPQGTEHPT
+1327 
-1336 ITINLLRNG
+1336 
-1345 VEIDSRE
+1345 
-1352 LANGTTTYSFDN
+1352 
-1364 LDKYAPDGSI
+1364 
-1374 YNYTVE
+1374 
-1380 EENVEG
+1380 
-1386 YTTTQNGTNFTNTI
+1386 
-1400 KQEKISVSGTKTW
+1400 
-1413 IDPQGTEHPTITI
+1413 
-1426 NLLRNGVEIDSR
+1426 
-1438 ELANGT
+1438 
-1444 TTYSF
+1444 
-1449 DNLDKYA
+1449 
-1456 PDGSIYNYTVE
+1456 
-1467 EENVEGYTTTQN
+1467 QN

-1499 TWVEPEGTTLVH
+1499 TWVDPEGTTLVH

-1578 TSYDGYNIT
+1578 TFYDGYNIT

-1602 TTTSQTS
+1602 TTPSQTS
-1609 VKTPLDVVFVLDVSG
+1609 VKTPLDVVFVLDVSE

-1629 DKDKKMVNAVNS
+1629 DNDKKMVNAVNS

-1779 DFEGL
+1779 DFKGL
-1784 TGSKQGN
+1784 TGSRQGS
-1791 GNNTTENEAYYT
+1791 GSDTTENEAYYT
-1803 IRTADHFKK
+1803 IRTADYYKQ

-1817 YYGTTGTKSKFY
+1817 YYGTTGTMSKFY

-1846 TAENV
+1846 TKANLEKC
-1851 NKCDSEGYDN
+1851 NKEGTEI
-1861 YGWISK
+1861 ISHWWGTTTE

-1877 IIADGS
+1877 IKNDGD
-1883 ADKYSYADKSYVGT
+1883 AGQYSYADKSYPGS
-1897 MTTTDLENIFNTII
+1897 MSSEDLQSIFNTII
-1911 DDNSTSTEMRD
+1911 NDNSTSTETRD

-1935 EGIDTSKEFKLTIES
+1935 EGIDTSKEFKLTIGS

>member
-100 TTNTQST
+100 TTNTQAT

-305 GIVKISD
+305 GTVKISD

-603 KKWVNPANTEHSDIT
+603 KKWVDPANTEHSDIT

-1067 PQGTEHPTITINL
+1067 PQGTEHQTITINL

-1086 IDSRELANGTTTY
+1086 IDFRELANGTTTY

-1127 TTQNGTNFTNT
+1127 TTQNGTNFINT
-1138 IKQEKISVS
+1138 INQKKISVS
-1147 GTKTWIDPQG
+1147 GTKTWIAPQG
-1157 TEHPTITINLLRNG
+1157 AEHPTITINLLR
-1171 VEIDSREL
+1171 DSVKVDFREL
-1179 ANGTTT
+1179 TNGTTT
-1185 YSFDNLDKY
+1185 YLFDNLDKY
-1194 APDGSIYNYTVE
+1194 NLTDGHEYVYTVSE
-1206 EENVEGYTTTQNG
+1206 EIVEGYT
-1219 TNFTN
+1219 
-1224 TIKQEKISVSGTKT
+1224 S
-1238 WIDPQGTEHPTITIN
+1238 
-1253 LLRNGVEIDSRELA
+1253 A
-1267 NGTTT
+1267 
-1272 YSFDNLD
+1272 
-1279 KYAPDGSIY
+1279 
-1288 NYTVEEENVEG
+1288 
-1299 YTTTQNGTNFTNT
+1299 
-1312 IKQEK
+1312 
-1317 ISVSGTKTWI
+1317 
-1327 DPQGTEHPT
+1327 
-1336 ITINLLRNG
+1336 
-1345 VEIDSRE
+1345 
-1352 LANGTTTYSFDN
+1352 
-1364 LDKYAPDGSI
+1364 
-1374 YNYTVE
+1374 
-1380 EENVEG
+1380 
-1386 YTTTQNGTNFTNTI
+1386 
-1400 KQEKISVSGTKTW
+1400 
-1413 IDPQGTEHPTITI
+1413 
-1426 NLLRNGVEIDSR
+1426 
-1438 ELANGT
+1438 
-1444 TTYSF
+1444 
-1449 DNLDKYA
+1449 
-1456 PDGSIYNYTVE
+1456 
-1467 EENVEGYTTTQN
+1467 QN

-1499 TWVEPEGTTLVH
+1499 TWVDPEGTTLVH

-1545 YKVDENGEYVLD
+1545 YKADENGEYVLD

-1578 TSYDGYNIT
+1578 TFYDGYNIT

-1602 TTTSQTS
+1602 TTPSQTS
-1609 VKTPLDVVFVLDVSG
+1609 VKTPLDVVFVLDVSE

-1629 DKDKKMVNAVNS
+1629 DNDKKMVNAVNS

-1779 DFEGL
+1779 DFKGL
-1784 TGSKQGN
+1784 TGSRQGS
-1791 GNNTTENEAYYT
+1791 GSDTTENEAYYT
-1803 IRTADHFKK
+1803 IRTADYYKQ

-1817 YYGTTGTKSKFY
+1817 YYGTTGTMSKFY

-1846 TAENV
+1846 TKANLEKC
-1851 NKCDSEGYDN
+1851 NKEGTEI
-1861 YGWISK
+1861 ISHWWGTTTE

-1877 IIADGS
+1877 IKNDGD
-1883 ADKYSYADKSYVGT
+1883 AGQYSYADKSYPGS
-1897 MTTTDLENIFNTII
+1897 MSSEDLQSIFNTII
-1911 DDNSTSTEMRD
+1911 NDNSTSTETRD

>member
-280 PSATPLHEMDQITYT
+280 PLATPLHEMDQITYT

-410 RPTEVL
+410 RPTEIL

-603 KKWVNPANTEHSDIT
+603 KKWVDPANTEHSDIT

-1047 ITNTINQEKISVSG
+1047 ITNTINQEKISLSV

-1067 PQGTEHPTITINL
+1067 PQGTEHPTITINLLRNGVEIDSRELANGTTTYSFDNLDQYAPDGSIYNYTVEEENVEGYTTTQNGTNFTNTINQKKISVSGTKTWVDPQGTEHQTITINL

-1127 TTQNGTNFTNT
+1127 TTQNGTNFINT
-1138 IKQEKISVS
+1138 INQKKISVS
-1147 GTKTWIDPQG
+1147 GTKTWIAPQG
-1157 TEHPTITINLLRNG
+1157 AEHPTITINLLR
-1171 VEIDSREL
+1171 DSVKVDFREL
-1179 ANGTTT
+1179 TNGTTT
-1185 YSFDNLDKY
+1185 YLFDNLDKY
-1194 APDGSIYNYTVE
+1194 NLTDGHEYVYTVSE
-1206 EENVEGYTTTQNG
+1206 EIVEGYT
-1219 TNFTN
+1219 
-1224 TIKQEKISVSGTKT
+1224 S
-1238 WIDPQGTEHPTITIN
+1238 
-1253 LLRNGVEIDSRELA
+1253 A
-1267 NGTTT
+1267 
-1272 YSFDNLD
+1272 
-1279 KYAPDGSIY
+1279 
-1288 NYTVEEENVEG
+1288 
-1299 YTTTQNGTNFTNT
+1299 
-1312 IKQEK
+1312 
-1317 ISVSGTKTWI
+1317 
-1327 DPQGTEHPT
+1327 
-1336 ITINLLRNG
+1336 
-1345 VEIDSRE
+1345 
-1352 LANGTTTYSFDN
+1352 
-1364 LDKYAPDGSI
+1364 
-1374 YNYTVE
+1374 
-1380 EENVEG
+1380 
-1386 YTTTQNGTNFTNTI
+1386 
-1400 KQEKISVSGTKTW
+1400 
-1413 IDPQGTEHPTITI
+1413 
-1426 NLLRNGVEIDSR
+1426 
-1438 ELANGT
+1438 
-1444 TTYSF
+1444 
-1449 DNLDKYA
+1449 
-1456 PDGSIYNYTVE
+1456 
-1467 EENVEGYTTTQN
+1467 QN

-1499 TWVEPEGTTLVH
+1499 TWVDPEGTTLVH

-1569 RERTVRNYD
+1569 REKTVRNYD

-1662 KEDSQY
+1662 KEDNNY
-1668 SNTENAITLLE
+1668 SNEADAVKLFE
-1679 LGKYTPKTA
+1679 LGKYTPKTN

-1694 QENVYYDYYWKEYYD
+1694 TDSSYYDYDRRQYYD
-1709 TISTNVNEKNKTTIN
+1709 KDIISTNVNEQSDKSIN

-1738 ASILT
+1738 AEMLMS
-1743 NATTTYT
+1743 AGTTYT

-1779 DFEGL
+1779 DFKGL
-1784 TGSKQGN
+1784 TGSRQGS
-1791 GNNTTENEAYYT
+1791 GSDTTENEAYYT
-1803 IRTADHFKK
+1803 IRTADYYKQ

-1817 YYGTTGTKSKFY
+1817 YYGTTGTMSKFY

-1846 TAENV
+1846 TKANLE
-1851 NKCDSEGYDN
+1851 KCNSEGTEI
-1861 YGWISK
+1861 ISHWWGTTTE

-1877 IIADGS
+1877 IKNDGD
-1883 ADKYSYADKSYVGT
+1883 AGQYSYADKSYTGS
-1897 MTTTDLENIFNTII
+1897 MSSEELQSIFNTII
-1911 DDNSTSTEMRD
+1911 NDNSTSTETRD

>member
-280 PSATPLHEMDQITYT
+280 PLATPLHEMDQITYT

-410 RPTEVL
+410 RPTEIL

-603 KKWVNPANTEHSDIT
+603 KKWVDPANTEHSDIT

-854 TVRGYTSAQD
+854 IVEGYTSA
-864 GTNFTNTIKQE
+864 
-875 KISVSGTKTWIDPQG
+875 
-890 TEHPTITINLLKDGN
+890 
-905 KVDFRELTN
+905 
-914 GTTTYSFDNLEKYDL
+914 
-929 TDGHEYVY
+929 
-937 TVTENT
+937 
-943 VEGYTTTQD
+943 
-952 GTNFTNTIEQDN
+952 
-964 SVSVV
+964 
-969 GTKVWIDPQGTEHQT
+969 
-984 ITITLLKDGE
+984 
-994 KTDKIVTLENGNTQ
+994 
-1008 YSFTGLDKY
+1008 
-1017 APDGHIYEY
+1017 
-1026 TVEETPVE
+1026 
-1034 GYTTTYSQDHKTI
+1034 
-1047 ITNTINQEKISVSG
+1047 
-1061 TKTWID
+1061 
-1067 PQGTEHPTITINL
+1067 
-1080 LRNGVE
+1080 
-1086 IDSRELANGTTTY
+1086 
-1099 SFDNLD
+1099 
-1105 KYAPDGSIYNYTVE
+1105 
-1119 EENVEGYT
+1119 
-1127 TTQNGTNFTNT
+1127 
-1138 IKQEKISVS
+1138 
-1147 GTKTWIDPQG
+1147 
-1157 TEHPTITINLLRNG
+1157 
-1171 VEIDSREL
+1171 
-1179 ANGTTT
+1179 
-1185 YSFDNLDKY
+1185 
-1194 APDGSIYNYTVE
+1194 
-1206 EENVEGYTTTQNG
+1206 
-1219 TNFTN
+1219 
-1224 TIKQEKISVSGTKT
+1224 
-1238 WIDPQGTEHPTITIN
+1238 
-1253 LLRNGVEIDSRELA
+1253 
-1267 NGTTT
+1267 
-1272 YSFDNLD
+1272 
-1279 KYAPDGSIY
+1279 
-1288 NYTVEEENVEG
+1288 
-1299 YTTTQNGTNFTNT
+1299 
-1312 IKQEK
+1312 
-1317 ISVSGTKTWI
+1317 
-1327 DPQGTEHPT
+1327 
-1336 ITINLLRNG
+1336 
-1345 VEIDSRE
+1345 
-1352 LANGTTTYSFDN
+1352 
-1364 LDKYAPDGSI
+1364 
-1374 YNYTVE
+1374 
-1380 EENVEG
+1380 
-1386 YTTTQNGTNFTNTI
+1386 
-1400 KQEKISVSGTKTW
+1400 
-1413 IDPQGTEHPTITI
+1413 
-1426 NLLRNGVEIDSR
+1426 
-1438 ELANGT
+1438 
-1444 TTYSF
+1444 
-1449 DNLDKYA
+1449 
-1456 PDGSIYNYTVE
+1456 
-1467 EENVEGYTTTQN
+1467 QN

-1499 TWVEPEGTTLVH
+1499 TWVDPEGTTLVH

-1578 TSYDGYNIT
+1578 TFYDGYNIT

-1602 TTTSQTS
+1602 TTPSQTS
-1609 VKTPLDVVFVLDVSG
+1609 VKTPLDVVFVLDVSE

-1629 DKDKKMVNAVNS
+1629 DNDKKMVNAVNS

-1779 DFEGL
+1779 DFKGL
-1784 TGSKQGN
+1784 TGSRQGS
-1791 GNNTTENEAYYT
+1791 GSDTTENEAYYT
-1803 IRTADHFKK
+1803 IRTADYYKQ

-1817 YYGTTGTKSKFY
+1817 YYGTTGTMSKFY

-1846 TAENV
+1846 TKANLEKC
-1851 NKCDSEGYDN
+1851 NKEGTEI
-1861 YGWISK
+1861 ISHWWGTTTE

-1877 IIADGS
+1877 IKNDGD
-1883 ADKYSYADKSYVGT
+1883 AGQYSYADKSYPGS
-1897 MTTTDLENIFNTII
+1897 MSSEDLQSIFNTII
-1911 DDNSTSTEMRD
+1911 NDNSTSTETRD

-1969 EGYYVDLTNVEKGTS
+1969 EGYYVDLTNVKKGTS

>member
-100 TTNTQST
+100 TTNTQAT

-603 KKWVNPANTEHSDIT
+603 KKWVDPANTEHSDIT

-786 EKISVSGTKTWIAP
+786 EKISVSGTKTWIA
-800 QGTEHPTI
+800 
-808 TINLLKDSVKV
+808 
-819 DSRELTNGIT
+819 
-829 TYSFDNLDK
+829 
-838 YDLTDGHE
+838 
-846 YVYTVSEE
+846 
-854 TVRGYTSAQD
+854 
-864 GTNFTNTIKQE
+864 
-875 KISVSGTKTWIDPQG
+875 PQG

-1138 IKQEKISVS
+1138 INQKKISVS

-1157 TEHPTITINLLRNG
+1157 TEHQTITINLLRNG

-1224 TIKQEKISVSGTKT
+1224 TINQKKISVSGTKT
-1238 WIDPQGTEHPTITIN
+1238 WIAPQGAEHPTITIN
-1253 LLRNGVEIDSRELA
+1253 LLRDSVKVDFRELT

-1272 YSFDNLD
+1272 YLFDNLD
-1279 KYAPDGSIY
+1279 KYNLTDGHEY
-1288 NYTVEEENVEG
+1288 VYTVSEEIVEG
-1299 YTTTQNGTNFTNT
+1299 YT
-1312 IKQEK
+1312 
-1317 ISVSGTKTWI
+1317 S
-1327 DPQGTEHPT
+1327 
-1336 ITINLLRNG
+1336 
-1345 VEIDSRE
+1345 
-1352 LANGTTTYSFDN
+1352 A
-1364 LDKYAPDGSI
+1364 
-1374 YNYTVE
+1374 
-1380 EENVEG
+1380 
-1386 YTTTQNGTNFTNTI
+1386 
-1400 KQEKISVSGTKTW
+1400 
-1413 IDPQGTEHPTITI
+1413 
-1426 NLLRNGVEIDSR
+1426 
-1438 ELANGT
+1438 
-1444 TTYSF
+1444 
-1449 DNLDKYA
+1449 
-1456 PDGSIYNYTVE
+1456 
-1467 EENVEGYTTTQN
+1467 QN

-1569 RERTVRNYD
+1569 REKTVRNYD

-1662 KEDSQY
+1662 KEDNNY
-1668 SNTENAITLLE
+1668 SNEADAVKLFE
-1679 LGKYTPKTA
+1679 LGKYTPKTN

-1694 QENVYYDYYWKEYYD
+1694 TDSSYYDYDRRQYYD
-1709 TISTNVNEKNKTTIN
+1709 KDIISTNVNEQSDKSIN

-1738 ASILT
+1738 AEMLMS
-1743 NATTTYT
+1743 AGTTYT

-1779 DFEGL
+1779 DFKGL
-1784 TGSKQGN
+1784 TGSRQGS
-1791 GNNTTENEAYYT
+1791 GSDTTENEAYYT
-1803 IRTADHFKK
+1803 IRTADYYKQ

-1817 YYGTTGTKSKFY
+1817 YYGTTGTMSKFY

-1846 TAENV
+1846 TKANLE
-1851 NKCDSEGYDN
+1851 KCNSEGTEI
-1861 YGWISK
+1861 ISHWWGTTTE

-1877 IIADGS
+1877 IKNDGD
-1883 ADKYSYADKSYVGT
+1883 AGQYSYADKSYTGS
-1897 MTTTDLENIFNTII
+1897 MSSEELQSIFNTII
-1911 DDNSTSTEMRD
+1911 NDNSTSTETRD

>member
-603 KKWVNPANTEHSDIT
+603 KKWVDPANTEHSDIT

-780 TNTINQ
+780 TNTI
-786 EKISVSGTKTWIAP
+786 
-800 QGTEHPTI
+800 
-808 TINLLKDSVKV
+808 
-819 DSRELTNGIT
+819 
-829 TYSFDNLDK
+829 
-838 YDLTDGHE
+838 
-846 YVYTVSEE
+846 
-854 TVRGYTSAQD
+854 
-864 GTNFTNTIKQE
+864 
-875 KISVSGTKTWIDPQG
+875 
-890 TEHPTITINLLKDGN
+890 
-905 KVDFRELTN
+905 
-914 GTTTYSFDNLEKYDL
+914 
-929 TDGHEYVY
+929 
-937 TVTENT
+937 
-943 VEGYTTTQD
+943 
-952 GTNFTNTIEQDN
+952 
-964 SVSVV
+964 
-969 GTKVWIDPQGTEHQT
+969 
-984 ITITLLKDGE
+984 
-994 KTDKIVTLENGNTQ
+994 
-1008 YSFTGLDKY
+1008 
-1017 APDGHIYEY
+1017 
-1026 TVEETPVE
+1026 
-1034 GYTTTYSQDHKTI
+1034 
-1047 ITNTINQEKISVSG
+1047 
-1061 TKTWID
+1061 
-1067 PQGTEHPTITINL
+1067 
-1080 LRNGVE
+1080 
-1086 IDSRELANGTTTY
+1086 
-1099 SFDNLD
+1099 
-1105 KYAPDGSIYNYTVE
+1105 
-1119 EENVEGYT
+1119 
-1127 TTQNGTNFTNT
+1127 
-1138 IKQEKISVS
+1138 
-1147 GTKTWIDPQG
+1147 
-1157 TEHPTITINLLRNG
+1157 
-1171 VEIDSREL
+1171 
-1179 ANGTTT
+1179 
-1185 YSFDNLDKY
+1185 
-1194 APDGSIYNYTVE
+1194 
-1206 EENVEGYTTTQNG
+1206 
-1219 TNFTN
+1219 
-1224 TIKQEKISVSGTKT
+1224 
-1238 WIDPQGTEHPTITIN
+1238 
-1253 LLRNGVEIDSRELA
+1253 
-1267 NGTTT
+1267 
-1272 YSFDNLD
+1272 
-1279 KYAPDGSIY
+1279 
-1288 NYTVEEENVEG
+1288 
-1299 YTTTQNGTNFTNT
+1299 
-1312 IKQEK
+1312 
-1317 ISVSGTKTWI
+1317 
-1327 DPQGTEHPT
+1327 
-1336 ITINLLRNG
+1336 
-1345 VEIDSRE
+1345 
-1352 LANGTTTYSFDN
+1352 
-1364 LDKYAPDGSI
+1364 
-1374 YNYTVE
+1374 
-1380 EENVEG
+1380 
-1386 YTTTQNGTNFTNTI
+1386 
-1400 KQEKISVSGTKTW
+1400 
-1413 IDPQGTEHPTITI
+1413 
-1426 NLLRNGVEIDSR
+1426 
-1438 ELANGT
+1438 
-1444 TTYSF
+1444 
-1449 DNLDKYA
+1449 
-1456 PDGSIYNYTVE
+1456 
-1467 EENVEGYTTTQN
+1467 
-1479 GTDFT
+1479 
-1484 NTIEQDN
+1484 EQDN

-1499 TWVEPEGTTLVH
+1499 TWVDPEGTTLVH

-1629 DKDKKMVNAVNS
+1629 DKDTKMVNAVNS

-1647 KENPDSRIGVVAYSS
+1647 KENPDSRIGVVAFSS
-1662 KEDSQY
+1662 KENSQY
-1668 SNTENAITLLE
+1668 SNDENAITLLE
-1679 LGKYTPKTA
+1679 LGKYTPNTA

-1694 QENVYYDYYWKEYYD
+1694 KENVYYDYYWNEYYD
-1709 TISTNVNEKNKTTIN
+1709 TISTNVNEKTKTTIN

-1861 YGWISK
+1861 YGWTSE

-1935 EGIDTSKEFKLTIES
+1935 EGIDTSKEFKLTIGS

>member
-100 TTNTQST
+100 TTNTQAT

-225 TWRVTVEPGKVEKV
+225 TWRVTVEPGKIEKV

-384 EDEVEKEYVS
+384 EDEVEKECVS

-603 KKWVNPANTEHSDIT
+603 KKWVDPANTEHSDIT

-698 VDPQGTEHPTITIN
+698 VDPQGTEHPKITIN

-786 EKISVSGTKTWIAP
+786 EKISVSGTKTWIDP

-1105 KYAPDGSIYNYTVE
+1105 QYAPDGSIYNYTVE

-1127 TTQNGTNFTNT
+1127 TTQNGTNFINT
-1138 IKQEKISVS
+1138 INQKKISVS
-1147 GTKTWIDPQG
+1147 GTKTWIAPQG
-1157 TEHPTITINLLRNG
+1157 AEHPTITINLLR
-1171 VEIDSREL
+1171 DSVKVDFREL
-1179 ANGTTT
+1179 TNGTTT
-1185 YSFDNLDKY
+1185 YLFDNLDKY
-1194 APDGSIYNYTVE
+1194 NLTDGHEYVYTVSE
-1206 EENVEGYTTTQNG
+1206 EIVEGYT
-1219 TNFTN
+1219 
-1224 TIKQEKISVSGTKT
+1224 S
-1238 WIDPQGTEHPTITIN
+1238 
-1253 LLRNGVEIDSRELA
+1253 A
-1267 NGTTT
+1267 
-1272 YSFDNLD
+1272 
-1279 KYAPDGSIY
+1279 
-1288 NYTVEEENVEG
+1288 
-1299 YTTTQNGTNFTNT
+1299 
-1312 IKQEK
+1312 
-1317 ISVSGTKTWI
+1317 
-1327 DPQGTEHPT
+1327 
-1336 ITINLLRNG
+1336 
-1345 VEIDSRE
+1345 
-1352 LANGTTTYSFDN
+1352 
-1364 LDKYAPDGSI
+1364 
-1374 YNYTVE
+1374 
-1380 EENVEG
+1380 
-1386 YTTTQNGTNFTNTI
+1386 
-1400 KQEKISVSGTKTW
+1400 
-1413 IDPQGTEHPTITI
+1413 
-1426 NLLRNGVEIDSR
+1426 
-1438 ELANGT
+1438 
-1444 TTYSF
+1444 
-1449 DNLDKYA
+1449 
-1456 PDGSIYNYTVE
+1456 
-1467 EENVEGYTTTQN
+1467 QN

-1499 TWVEPEGTTLVH
+1499 TWVDPEGTTLVH

-1569 RERTVRNYD
+1569 REKTVRNYD

-1662 KEDSQY
+1662 KEDNNY
-1668 SNTENAITLLE
+1668 SNEADAVKLFE
-1679 LGKYTPKTA
+1679 LGKYTPKTN

-1694 QENVYYDYYWKEYYD
+1694 TDSSYYDYDRRQYYD
-1709 TISTNVNEKNKTTIN
+1709 KDIISTNVNEQSDKSIN

-1738 ASILT
+1738 AEMLMS
-1743 NATTTYT
+1743 AGTTYT

-1779 DFEGL
+1779 DFKGL
-1784 TGSKQGN
+1784 TGSRQGS
-1791 GNNTTENEAYYT
+1791 GSDTTENEAYYT
-1803 IRTADHFKK
+1803 IRTADYYKQ

-1817 YYGTTGTKSKFY
+1817 YYGTTGTMSKFY

-1846 TAENV
+1846 TKANLE
-1851 NKCDSEGYDN
+1851 KCNSEGTEI
-1861 YGWISK
+1861 ISHWWGTTTE

-1877 IIADGS
+1877 IKNDGD
-1883 ADKYSYADKSYVGT
+1883 AGQYSYADKSYTGS
-1897 MTTTDLENIFNTII
+1897 MSSEELQSIFNTII
-1911 DDNSTSTEMRD
+1911 NDNSTSTETRD

>member
-280 PSATPLHEMDQITYT
+280 PLATPLHEMDQITYT

-410 RPTEVL
+410 RPTEIL

-577 YTNIGSVLFVTNT
+577 YENIGSVLFVTNT

-603 KKWVNPANTEHSDIT
+603 KKWVDPANTEHSDIT

-1127 TTQNGTNFTNT
+1127 TTQNGTNFINT
-1138 IKQEKISVS
+1138 INQKKISVS
-1147 GTKTWIDPQG
+1147 GTKTWIAPQG
-1157 TEHPTITINLLRNG
+1157 AEHPTITINLLR
-1171 VEIDSREL
+1171 DSVKVDFREL
-1179 ANGTTT
+1179 TNGTTT
-1185 YSFDNLDKY
+1185 YLFDNLDKY
-1194 APDGSIYNYTVE
+1194 NLTDGHEYVYTVSE
-1206 EENVEGYTTTQNG
+1206 EIVEGYT
-1219 TNFTN
+1219 
-1224 TIKQEKISVSGTKT
+1224 S
-1238 WIDPQGTEHPTITIN
+1238 
-1253 LLRNGVEIDSRELA
+1253 A
-1267 NGTTT
+1267 
-1272 YSFDNLD
+1272 
-1279 KYAPDGSIY
+1279 
-1288 NYTVEEENVEG
+1288 
-1299 YTTTQNGTNFTNT
+1299 
-1312 IKQEK
+1312 
-1317 ISVSGTKTWI
+1317 
-1327 DPQGTEHPT
+1327 
-1336 ITINLLRNG
+1336 
-1345 VEIDSRE
+1345 
-1352 LANGTTTYSFDN
+1352 
-1364 LDKYAPDGSI
+1364 
-1374 YNYTVE
+1374 
-1380 EENVEG
+1380 
-1386 YTTTQNGTNFTNTI
+1386 
-1400 KQEKISVSGTKTW
+1400 
-1413 IDPQGTEHPTITI
+1413 
-1426 NLLRNGVEIDSR
+1426 
-1438 ELANGT
+1438 
-1444 TTYSF
+1444 
-1449 DNLDKYA
+1449 
-1456 PDGSIYNYTVE
+1456 
-1467 EENVEGYTTTQN
+1467 QN

-1499 TWVEPEGTTLVH
+1499 TWVDPEGTTLVH

-1569 RERTVRNYD
+1569 REKTVRNYD

-1662 KEDSQY
+1662 KEDNNY
-1668 SNTENAITLLE
+1668 SNEADAVKLFE
-1679 LGKYTPKTA
+1679 LGKYTPKTN

-1694 QENVYYDYYWKEYYD
+1694 TDSSYYDYDRRQYYD
-1709 TISTNVNEKNKTTIN
+1709 KDIISTNVNEQSDKSIN

-1738 ASILT
+1738 AEMLMS
-1743 NATTTYT
+1743 AGTTYT

-1779 DFEGL
+1779 DFKGL
-1784 TGSKQGN
+1784 TGSRQGS
-1791 GNNTTENEAYYT
+1791 GSDTTENEAYYT
-1803 IRTADHFKK
+1803 IRTADYYKQ

-1817 YYGTTGTKSKFY
+1817 YYGTTGTMSKFY

-1846 TAENV
+1846 TKANLEKC
-1851 NKCDSEGYDN
+1851 NKEGTEI
-1861 YGWISK
+1861 ISHWWGTTTE

-1877 IIADGS
+1877 IKNDGD
-1883 ADKYSYADKSYVGT
+1883 AGQYSYADKSYPGS
-1897 MTTTDLENIFNTII
+1897 MSSEELQSIFNTII
-1911 DDNSTSTEMRD
+1911 NDNSTSTETRD